1 MTNKKFKLTAAA
13 VALAACAAAQP
24 VSASAADELPDAFPE
39 QDAVVQPKKA
49 PAADTAEINDTVS
62 PSAADAA
69 QDTTPGDDSDP
80 AEEPQPALPVLGP
93 KDTVAYPPAETV
105 QNPDG
110 SVTETAQG
118 TVTDGETGKDKG
130 TADKT
135 ETRTDESSTTY
146 DPAGTVVDKTTTK
159 NPDGSVTETTTT
171 VSQGTTTTT
180 TTVEGS
186 ASSSTSKTETT
197 PKDELDADEELKDI
211 TVDWSTGKGAD
222 VGGGYTV
229 TDASDVS
236 EDGNSRQLT
245 LTKVTHET
253 GSMEGQD
260 IAKLIDAGYVDNGD
274 GTYTLTKTITDANGR
289 QQQTT
294 VTVDSSTAS
303 RTVTTTLIVKVE
315 KSTQHG
321 HEDVKQDYTYPPETT
336 LTDPAGNSYTLSIAD
351 LLADPDAQRSEDG
364 KTITV
369 QKGSKTYTLTLG
381 DETTAGQAELSNQDL
396 AALMGGEEKGYT
408 VGKDGALYLTKD
420 GETCKLDA
428 DQTALLRKQMK
439 VHVKVENDKGTL
451 GSQQLANGSQTPEQA
466 AAAAKQAALE
476 KALTAAAAKASGAE
490 NVSFADF
497 TRNEDGSY
505 TYTHD
510 RKTYTFAVTVSG
522 ETSETY
528 QVTETASE
536 TNNGESGTH
545 TVTGSATAG
554 GAVIAWSSESGKP
567 YFQLDGSTAAS
578 PLTDKLDAPEGA
590 SDIKT
595 DAEGRVT
602 EYTRTVDG
610 KTKVYRFHYD
620 SSASLTDDEKRDYA
634 LKQLAA
640 EKGMTVE
647 QLVAAGYTVTDTSF
661 TGLTRIAWD
670 VFDKA
675 DSTEAPGTVQQ
686 GDSWTITPAGE
697 GDDATYTIVKNDHT
711 YTGLKKD
718 GDTYTSEVTDASG
731 KTVKTTITLKNKNE
745 LTDKQILALLAD
757 KTAGASDLAVTRKD
771 GKVTATYTKGQTI
784 YTIDCTDLLE
794 QTLSVETRESWSL
807 SETRTEDEKDDAYQK
822 LWDQIDAIRQSLKPN
837 QVLKVGDM
845 EITSTST
852 KEDIIKKITTA
863 VSLNNMN
870 EDQLAKILKEQE
882 KLAQDPNKKVWVNED
897 TVGTQYEAMYH
908 ELRKNY
914 YTGGTND
921 DLKHLELIT
930 DSTLHLLP
938 DEGGS
943 SKTTDCLI
951 IRNGLQLE
959 WNYNVDDLLNKP
971 ASNQKAGLAK
981 NIGFDK
987 TDGIQGFYEY
997 ARTENQEYNNNPTK
1011 SAFYKLTGT
1020 VVYDALT
1027 NADGT
1032 VQHYATYGEAV
1043 AAYKAAMEAQGK
1055 KVTDADIQRQVV
1067 RLSDQSW
1074 YDANKGTPETVWYQV
1089 YLNNSKL
1096 SAYGYMD
1103 VSSNKCA
1110 NATKA
1115 RWNHSNSWYGGYD
1128 LKISDLVQVES
1139 GEVVGQNES
1148 TIKTY
1153 VAPLTVI
1160 TKEDDAVGTSMSAR
1174 TASTAAYSGSGW
1186 QQRGSYTAGFQQTT
1200 TETTTETGTGT
1211 YDTVKPWQQTTAETD
1226 ATAEKLDGKITYTY
1240 RSEKDPVV
1248 TLDGDK
1254 TVQTDTKA
1262 SVRYTYGCV
1271 STTDAAPL
1279 VTTTTQ
1285 TKPGTPEQTPAD
1297 SLPAETPADTVVPP
1311 AETPTVTPA
1320 APAASTLPQTGVNRL
1335 AVLFSA
1341 LSGSLLLGLGAA
1353 LNRRKENR

>member
-24 VSASAADELPDAFPE
+24 VSAAAADELPDAFPE
-39 QDAVVQPKKA
+39 QDAVVQPEKA

-146 DPAGTVVDKTTTK
+146 DPAGTVVDKTTTE

-186 ASSSTSKTETT
+186 VSSSTSKTETT

-211 TVDWSTGKGAD
+211 TVDWSTGKGAK
-222 VGGGYTV
+222 VGGDYTV
-229 TDASDVS
+229 TDESELS

-253 GSMEGQD
+253 GSMAGQD

-303 RTVTTTLIVKVE
+303 RTVTTTLIIKVE

-336 LTDPAGNSYTLSIAD
+336 LTDGAGNSYTLHIAE

-369 QKGSKTYTLTLG
+369 KKGSKTYTLTLG

-428 DQTALLRKQMK
+428 DQTALLRKQMN

-451 GSQQLANGSQTPEQA
+451 GSQQLADGSQTPEQA

-476 KALTAAAAKASGAE
+476 NALTAAAAKASGVKT
-490 NVSFADF
+490 VSFSELTLNA
-497 TRNEDGSY
+497 TGSY

-510 RKTYTFAVTVSG
+510 GKTYTFAVTVSG

-554 GAVIAWSSESGKP
+554 GAVIAWRSESGKP

-578 PLTDKLDAPEGA
+578 PLTEALGAPSDAT
-590 SDIKT
+590 DIKT

-675 DSTEAPGTVQQ
+675 DSTETPGTVQQ
-686 GDSWTITPAGE
+686 GSSWTITPAGE
-697 GDDATYTIVKNDHT
+697 GDDATYTIVKNGHT

-731 KTVKTTITLKNKNE
+731 KTTKTTITLKNKND

-771 GKVTATYTKGQTI
+771 GKVTATYTKDQTI

-807 SETRTEDEKDDAYQK
+807 SETRTEDDKDDAYDE
-822 LWDQIDAIRQSLKPN
+822 LWKQIDAIRQKLQPN
-837 QVLKVGDM
+837 QTLKVGDV
-845 EITSTST
+845 EITSKST
-852 KEDIIKKITTA
+852 KTDIIQKITTA

-870 EDQLAKILKEQE
+870 KDQLAKILKEQE
-882 KLAQDPNKKVWVNED
+882 ALAKTQMATGNVYNDP
-897 TVGTQYEAMYH
+897 H
-908 ELRKNY
+908 KNY
-914 YTGGTND
+914 YTGESGDTIR
-921 DLKHLELIT
+921 HLELVI
-930 DSTLHLLP
+930 DSSLHLLP
-938 DEGGS
+938 NESGKS
-943 SKTTDCLI
+943 ETTDCVI
-951 IRNGLQLE
+951 IGDGLHLE
-959 WNYNVDDLLNKP
+959 WNYDADDLVKDGKYTQEALLE
-971 ASNQKAGLAK
+971 GE
-981 NIGFDK
+981 IGHDYS
-987 TDGIQGFYEY
+987 GGNALFYEY
-997 ARTENQEYNNNPTK
+997 VRKNNSNFDWKNSNNNPTR
-1011 SAFYKLTGT
+1011 SAFYKVTGT
-1020 VVYDALT
+1020 VVYDAVPDESGSVRKFT
-1027 NADGT
+1027 NKDDAIN
-1032 VQHYATYGEAV
+1032 
-1043 AAYKAAMEAQGK
+1043 AYKAAMTAMGK
-1055 KVTDADIQRQVV
+1055 DATPEDIERQVV
-1067 RLSDQSW
+1067 EFHDASW
-1074 YDANKGTPETVWYQV
+1074 DTGKYNQRQTWYQV
-1089 YLNNSKL
+1089 YTNSSNL
-1096 SAYGYMD
+1096 SAYGYLD
-1103 VSSNKCA
+1103 LKSNACA
-1110 NATKA
+1110 NSTYYY
-1115 RWNHSNSWYGGYD
+1115 SNRNWWFGGYD

-1160 TKEDDAVGTSMSAR
+1160 TNEDAAVGTSMSAR
-1174 TASTAAYSGSGW
+1174 TASTADYSGSGW
-1186 QQRGSYTAGFQQTT
+1186 QQQGSYSAGFQQTT
-1200 TETTTETGTGT
+1200 TATTTATGTGT

-1254 TVQTDTKA
+1254 TVQTDTEA

>member
-24 VSASAADELPDAFPE
+24 VSASAATETPELVPE
-39 QDAVVQPKKA
+39 NDAVVQPEEKETTA
-49 PAADTAEINDTVS
+49 PAKK
-62 PSAADAA
+62 AADA
-69 QDTTPGDDSDP
+69 DP
-80 AEEPQPALPVLGP
+80 AVEKSGTTEVAQTPLPVLGP
-93 KDTVAYPPAETV
+93 KDTIAYPPAETV

-110 SVTETAQG
+110 STTETTEG
-118 TVTDGETGKDKG
+118 PVTDGETGKDKG

-146 DPAGTVVDKTTTK
+146 DPAGTVVDKTTTE

-211 TVDWSTGKGAD
+211 TVDWSTGKGAE
-222 VGGGYTV
+222 VGGNYIV
-229 TDASDVS
+229 TDESELS

-253 GSMEGQD
+253 GSMAGQD

-336 LTDPAGNSYTLSIAD
+336 LTDGAGNSYTLSIAD
-351 LLADPDAQRSEDG
+351 LLADPAAQRSEDG

-369 QKGSKTYTLTLG
+369 KKGSKTYTLTLG

-476 KALTAAAAKASGAE
+476 NALTAAAAKASGVE
-490 NVSFADF
+490 TVSFSELTLNA
-497 TRNEDGSY
+497 NGSY

-510 RKTYTFAVTVSG
+510 GKTYTFAVTVSG

-554 GAVIAWSSESGKP
+554 GATIAWRKDGKP

-578 PLTDKLDAPEGA
+578 PLTDKLGAPSDAT
-590 SDIKT
+590 DIKT

-602 EYTRTVDG
+602 EYTLTVDG

-620 SSASLTDDEKRDYA
+620 SSASLTEPEKKDYA

-686 GDSWTITPAGE
+686 GDNWSVTADGE
-697 GDDATYTIVKNDHT
+697 GDDATYTIVKNGHT

-718 GDTYTSEVTDASG
+718 GDTYTSEVTDADG
-731 KTVKTTITLKNKNE
+731 KTVKTTITLTSKND
-745 LTDKQILALLAD
+745 LTDKQILALLAE
-757 KTAGASDLAVTRKD
+757 KTADATDLAVTRKD
-771 GKVTATYTKGQTI
+771 GKVTATYTKDHTI
-784 YTIDCTDLLE
+784 YTIDCTGLLE
-794 QTLSVETRESWSL
+794 QTLSVETRENWSL
-807 SETRTEDEKDDAYQK
+807 SETRTEDKKDDAYDE
-822 LWDQIDAIRQSLKPN
+822 LWKQIDAIRQKLQPN
-837 QVLKVGDM
+837 QTLKVGDV
-845 EITSTST
+845 EITSKST
-852 KEDIIKKITTA
+852 KEDIIQKITTA

-870 EDQLAKILKEQE
+870 KDQLAKILKEQE
-882 KLAQDPNKKVWVNED
+882 RLAKDPNNQVWVNED
-897 TVGTQYEAMYH
+897 TKGTPDESLYYEK
-908 ELRKNY
+908 RNNY
-914 YTGGTND
+914 YSGKSND
-921 DLKHLELIT
+921 TIQHLELVT

-938 DEGGS
+938 DKDGVRQS
-943 SKTTDCLI
+943 SDCLI
-951 IRNGLQLE
+951 IRDGLHLE
-959 WNYNVDDLLNKP
+959 WNYNVDDLLKKP
-971 ASNQKAGLAK
+971 ASNKEAGLAK
-981 NIGFDK
+981 NIGYDK
-987 TDGIQGFYEY
+987 TGGIQGFYEY
-997 ARTENQEYNNNPTK
+997 ARTEGVAYNNQPTK

-1032 VQHYATYGEAV
+1032 VQHYTIYNEAV

-1067 RLSDQSW
+1067 RLSDKSW
-1074 YDANKGTPETVWYQV
+1074 YDGTGTVWYQV
-1089 YLNNSKL
+1089 YTNSSKL

-1110 NATKA
+1110 NATKD
-1115 RWNHSNSWYGGYD
+1115 RSSHTSNWVGGYD

-1160 TKEDDAVGTSMSAR
+1160 TKEDAAVGTSMSAR
-1174 TASTAAYSGSGW
+1174 TASTAALSGSGW
-1186 QQRGSYTAGFQQTT
+1186 QQQGSYSAGFRQTT
-1200 TETTTETGTGT
+1200 TETTPATGTGT

-1226 ATAEKLDGKITYTY
+1226 ETAEKLDGDVTYTY

-1262 SVRYTYGCV
+1262 SVTYTYGCV

-1311 AETPTVTPA
+1311 AETPAVTPA

-1341 LSGSLLLGLGAA
+1341 LSGSVLLGLGAV

>member
-93 KDTVAYPPAETV
+93 KDTIAYPPAETV

-110 SVTETAQG
+110 STTETTEG
-118 TVTDGETGKDKG
+118 PVTDGETGKDKG

-146 DPAGTVVDKTTTK
+146 DPAGTVVDKTTTE

-211 TVDWSTGKGAD
+211 TVDWSTGKGAE
-222 VGGGYTV
+222 VGGNYIV
-229 TDASDVS
+229 TGESELS

-260 IAKLIDAGYVDNGD
+260 IAKLIDAGYVGNGD

-321 HEDVKQDYTYPPETT
+321 REDVKQDYTYPPETT
-336 LTDPAGNSYTLSIAD
+336 LTDGAGNSYTLSIAD
-351 LLADPDAQRSEDG
+351 LLADPAAQRSEDG

-451 GSQQLANGSQTPEQA
+451 GSQQLADGSQTPEQA

-476 KALTAAAAKASGAE
+476 NALTAAAAKASGVE
-490 NVSFADF
+490 TVSFSELTLNA
-497 TRNEDGSY
+497 NGSY

-510 RKTYTFAVTVSG
+510 GKTYTFAVTVSG

-554 GAVIAWSSESGKP
+554 GAVIAWRSESGKP

-578 PLTDKLDAPEGA
+578 PLTDKLGAPSDAT
-590 SDIKT
+590 DIKT

-634 LKQLAA
+634 LKKLAA
-640 EKGMTVE
+640 EKDMTVE

-675 DSTEAPGTVQQ
+675 DSTETPGTVQQ
-686 GDSWTITPAGE
+686 GSSWTITPAGE
-697 GDDATYTIVKNDHT
+697 GDDATYTIVKNGQT

-731 KTVKTTITLKNKNE
+731 KTTKTTITLKNKND

-784 YTIDCTDLLE
+784 YTIDCTGLLE

-807 SETRTEDEKDDAYQK
+807 SETRTEDDKDDAYDE
-822 LWDQIDAIRQSLKPN
+822 LWKQIDTIRKSLKPN
-837 QVLKVGDM
+837 QTLKVGDM
-845 EITSTST
+845 EITSKST
-852 KEDIIKKITTA
+852 KTDIIQKITTA

-870 EDQLAKILKEQE
+870 KDQLAKILKEQE
-882 KLAQDPNKKVWVNED
+882 ALAQDPNKKVWVNED
-897 TVGTQYEAMYH
+897 TKGTKDESLYYEQ
-908 ELRKNY
+908 RKNY
-914 YTGGTND
+914 YSGTSGD
-921 DLKHLELIT
+921 DLRHLDLVT
-930 DSTLHLLP
+930 DSTLCLLP
-938 DEGGS
+938 DKDGTR
-943 SKTTDCLI
+943 KPTDCLI
-951 IRNGLQLE
+951 IRDGLHLE
-959 WNYNVDDLLNKP
+959 WNYDADKLLNNPK
-971 ASNQKAGLAK
+971 SNQEARLTK
-981 NIGFDK
+981 NIGYDSEAK
-987 TDGIQGFYEY
+987 HYEY
-997 ARTENQEYNNNPTK
+997 TRIDGSIRDNNNPTK

-1027 NADGT
+1027 DTDGA
-1032 VQHYATYGEAV
+1032 VKRYPSYDAAV

-1055 KVTDADIQRQVV
+1055 EVTDADIQRQVV
-1067 RLSDQSW
+1067 RLSDKCW
-1074 YDANKGTPETVWYQV
+1074 YDSGTKNVWYQV
-1089 YLNNSKL
+1089 YTNSSTL

-1103 VSSNKCA
+1103 VSSNDCI
-1110 NATKA
+1110 NVTKD
-1115 RWNHSNSWYGGYD
+1115 RSNHTSNWYGGYD

-1174 TASTAAYSGSGW
+1174 TASTAAHSGSGW
-1186 QQRGSYTAGFQQTT
+1186 QQQGSYRAGFRQTA
-1200 TETTTETGTGT
+1200 TETTTATGTGT

-1226 ATAEKLDGKITYTY
+1226 ATAEKLDGDVTYTY

-1311 AETPTVTPA
+1311 AEAPAVTPA

>member
-93 KDTVAYPPAETV
+93 KDTIAYPPAETV

-110 SVTETAQG
+110 STTETTEG
-118 TVTDGETGKDKG
+118 PVTDGETGKDKG

-146 DPAGTVVDKTTTK
+146 DPAGTVVDKTTTE

-211 TVDWSTGKGAD
+211 TVDWSTGKGAE
-222 VGGGYTV
+222 VGGNYIV
-229 TDASDVS
+229 TGESELS

-303 RTVTTTLIVKVE
+303 RTVTTTLIIKVE

-321 HEDVKQDYTYPPETT
+321 HEDVKQDYTYPSETT
-336 LTDPAGNSYTLSIAD
+336 ATDGAGNSYTLSIAD

-451 GSQQLANGSQTPEQA
+451 GSQQLANGSQTPQQA

-476 KALTAAAAKASGAE
+476 NALTAAAAKASGVE
-490 NVSFADF
+490 TVSFSELTLNA
-497 TRNEDGSY
+497 NGSY

-510 RKTYTFAVTVSG
+510 GKTYTFAVTVSG

-528 QVTETASE
+528 QVTEKANDANS
-536 TNNGESGTH
+536 GESGTH

-554 GAVIAWSSESGKP
+554 GATIAWRKDGKP
-567 YFQLDGSTAAS
+567 YFQLDGSTADS
-578 PLTDKLDAPEGA
+578 PLTDGLGAPEGA

-620 SSASLTDDEKRDYA
+620 SASLTDDEKRDYA

-675 DSTEAPGTVQQ
+675 DSTETPGTVQQ
-686 GDSWTITPAGE
+686 GSSWTITPAGE
-697 GDDATYTIVKNDHT
+697 GDDATYTIVKNGQT

-731 KTVKTTITLKNKNE
+731 KTTKTTITLKNKND

-807 SETRTEDEKDDAYQK
+807 SETRTEDEKDDAYDE
-822 LWDQIDAIRQSLKPN
+822 LWKQIDAIRQSLKPN

-897 TVGTQYEAMYH
+897 TKGTKDESLYYEQ
-908 ELRKNY
+908 RKNY
-914 YTGGTND
+914 YSGTSGD
-921 DLKHLELIT
+921 DLRHLDLVT
-930 DSTLHLLP
+930 DSTLCLLP
-938 DEGGS
+938 DKDGVRQS
-943 SKTTDCLI
+943 SDCLI
-951 IRNGLQLE
+951 IRDGLHLE
-959 WNYNVDDLLNKP
+959 WNYDADKLLNNPK
-971 ASNQKAGLAK
+971 SNQEARLTK
-981 NIGFDK
+981 NIGYDSEAK
-987 TDGIQGFYEY
+987 HYEY
-997 ARTENQEYNNNPTK
+997 TRIDGSIRDNNNPTK

-1027 NADGT
+1027 DTDGA
-1032 VQHYATYGEAV
+1032 VKRYPSYDAAV

-1055 KVTDADIQRQVV
+1055 EVTDADIQRQVV
-1067 RLSDQSW
+1067 RLSDKCW
-1074 YDANKGTPETVWYQV
+1074 YDSGTKNVWYQV
-1089 YLNNSKL
+1089 YTNSSTL

-1103 VSSNKCA
+1103 VSSNDCI
-1110 NATKA
+1110 NVTKD
-1115 RWNHSNSWYGGYD
+1115 RSSHTSNWYGGYD

-1174 TASTAAYSGSGW
+1174 TASTAAHSGSGW
-1186 QQRGSYTAGFQQTT
+1186 QQQGSYSAGFRQTT
-1200 TETTTETGTGT
+1200 TGTTTKTGTAA
-1211 YDTVKPWQQTTAETD
+1211 YDTVTPWQQTTAETD
-1226 ATAEKLDGKITYTY
+1226 ETAEKLDGKITYTY

-1285 TKPGTPEQTPAD
+1285 TTPGTPEQTPAD

-1311 AETPTVTPA
+1311 AETPAVAPA

-1341 LSGSLLLGLGAA
+1341 LSGSVLLGLGAV
-1353 LNRRKENR
+1353 LNRRKEDR

>member
-93 KDTVAYPPAETV
+93 KDTIAYPPAETV

-110 SVTETAQG
+110 STTETTEG
-118 TVTDGETGKDKG
+118 PVTDGETGKDKG

-146 DPAGTVVDKTTTK
+146 DPAGTVVDKTTTE

-222 VGGGYTV
+222 VGGNYIV
-229 TDASDVS
+229 TGESELS

-321 HEDVKQDYTYPPETT
+321 REDVKQDYTYPPETT
-336 LTDPAGNSYTLSIAD
+336 LTDGAGNTYTLHIAE
-351 LLADPDAQRSEDG
+351 LLADPAAQRSEDG

-439 VHVKVENDKGTL
+439 VHVKVENDKGTF

-476 KALTAAAAKASGAE
+476 NALTAAAAKASGVE
-490 NVSFADF
+490 TVSFSELTLNA
-497 TRNEDGSY
+497 NGSY

-510 RKTYTFAVTVSG
+510 GKTYTFAVTVSG

-554 GAVIAWSSESGKP
+554 GAVIAWSESGKP

-578 PLTDKLDAPEGA
+578 PLTEALGAPSDAT
-590 SDIKT
+590 DIKT

-675 DSTEAPGTVQQ
+675 DSTETPGTVQQ
-686 GDSWTITPAGE
+686 GSSWTITPAGE
-697 GDDATYTIVKNDHT
+697 GDDATYTIVKNGQT

-731 KTVKTTITLKNKNE
+731 KTTKTTITLKNKND

-784 YTIDCTDLLE
+784 YTIDCTGLLE

-845 EITSTST
+845 EITSKST
-852 KEDIIKKITTA
+852 KTDIIQKITTA

-897 TVGTQYEAMYH
+897 TKGTKDESLYYEQ
-908 ELRKNY
+908 RKNY
-914 YTGGTND
+914 YSGTSGD
-921 DLKHLELIT
+921 DLRHLDLVT
-930 DSTLHLLP
+930 DSTLCLLP
-938 DEGGS
+938 DKDGVRQS
-943 SKTTDCLI
+943 SDCLI
-951 IRNGLQLE
+951 IRDGLHLE
-959 WNYNVDDLLNKP
+959 WNYDADKLLNEPK
-971 ASNQKAGLAK
+971 SNQEARLTK
-981 NIGFDK
+981 NIGYDSEAK
-987 TDGIQGFYEY
+987 HYEY
-997 ARTENQEYNNNPTK
+997 TRIDGSIRDNNNPTK

-1027 NADGT
+1027 DTDGA
-1032 VQHYATYGEAV
+1032 VKRYPSYDAAV

-1055 KVTDADIQRQVV
+1055 EVTDADIQRQVV
-1067 RLSDQSW
+1067 RLSDKCW
-1074 YDANKGTPETVWYQV
+1074 YDSGTKNVWYQV
-1089 YLNNSKL
+1089 YTNSSTL

-1103 VSSNKCA
+1103 VSSNDCI
-1110 NATKA
+1110 NVTKD
-1115 RWNHSNSWYGGYD
+1115 RSNHTSNWYGGYD

-1174 TASTAAYSGSGW
+1174 TASTAAHSGSGW
-1186 QQRGSYTAGFQQTT
+1186 QQQGSYSAGFRQTT
-1200 TETTTETGTGT
+1200 TGTTTKTGTAA
-1211 YDTVKPWQQTTAETD
+1211 YDTVTPWQQTTAETD

-1311 AETPTVTPA
+1311 AETPAVAPA

>member
-110 SVTETAQG
+110 STTETTEG
-118 TVTDGETGKDKG
+118 PVTDGETGKDKG

-146 DPAGTVVDKTTTK
+146 DPAGTVVDKTTTE

-211 TVDWSTGKGAD
+211 TVDWSTGKGAE
-222 VGGGYTV
+222 VGGNYIV
-229 TDASDVS
+229 TGESELS

-253 GSMEGQD
+253 GSMAGQD

-321 HEDVKQDYTYPPETT
+321 REDVKQDYTYPPETT
-336 LTDPAGNSYTLSIAD
+336 LTDGAGNTYTLHIAE
-351 LLADPDAQRSEDG
+351 LLADPAAQRSEDG

-369 QKGSKTYTLTLG
+369 QKGRKTYTLTLG

-476 KALTAAAAKASGAE
+476 NALTAAAAKASGVE
-490 NVSFADF
+490 TVSFSELTLNA
-497 TRNEDGSY
+497 NGSY

-510 RKTYTFAVTVSG
+510 DKTYTFAVTVSG

-554 GAVIAWSSESGKP
+554 GATIAWRGEDGKP

-578 PLTDKLDAPEGA
+578 PLTDKLGAPEGA
-590 SDIKT
+590 TDIKT

-675 DSTEAPGTVQQ
+675 DSTEAPGAVQQ
-686 GDSWTITPAGE
+686 GDSWSVIADGE
-697 GDDATYTIVKNDHT
+697 GDDATYTIVKNGHT

-718 GDTYTSEVTDASG
+718 GDTYTSEVTDADG
-731 KTVKTTITLKNKNE
+731 KTVKTTITLKNKND

-757 KTAGASDLAVTRKD
+757 KTADATDLAVTRKD
-771 GKVTATYTKGQTI
+771 GKVTVTYTKGQTI
-784 YTIDCTDLLE
+784 YTIDCTGLLE
-794 QTLSVETRESWSL
+794 QTLSVETRENYTI

-1174 TASTAAYSGSGW
+1174 TASTAAHSGSGW
-1186 QQRGSYTAGFQQTT
+1186 QQQGSYSAGFRQTT
-1200 TETTTETGTGT
+1200 TGTTTKTGTAA
-1211 YDTVKPWQQTTAETD
+1211 YDTVTPWQQTTAETD
-1226 ATAEKLDGKITYTY
+1226 ATAEKLDG
-1240 RSEKDPVV
+1240 D
-1248 TLDGDK
+1248 
-1254 TVQTDTKA
+1254 
-1262 SVRYTYGCV
+1262 
-1271 STTDAAPL
+1271 
-1279 VTTTTQ
+1279 
-1285 TKPGTPEQTPAD
+1285 
-1297 SLPAETPADTVVPP
+1297 
-1311 AETPTVTPA
+1311 VTPA

>member
-24 VSASAADELPDAFPE
+24 VSASAAAETPELVPE
-39 QDAVVQPKKA
+39 NDAVVQPEEKETTA
-49 PAADTAEINDTVS
+49 PAKK
-62 PSAADAA
+62 AADA
-69 QDTTPGDDSDP
+69 DP
-80 AEEPQPALPVLGP
+80 AVEKSGTTEVAQTPLPVLGP

-146 DPAGTVVDKTTTK
+146 DPAGTVVDKTTTE

-229 TDASDVS
+229 TGESELS

-253 GSMEGQD
+253 GSMAGQD

-321 HEDVKQDYTYPPETT
+321 REDVKQDYTYPPETT
-336 LTDPAGNSYTLSIAD
+336 LTDGAGNSYTLSIAD

-369 QKGSKTYTLTLG
+369 QKGRKTYTLTLG

-408 VGKDGALYLTKD
+408 VGKDGAIYLTKD

-451 GSQQLANGSQTPEQA
+451 GSQQLANGSQTPQQA

-476 KALTAAAAKASGAE
+476 NALTAAAAKASGVE
-490 NVSFADF
+490 TVSFSELTLNA
-497 TRNEDGSY
+497 NGSY

-510 RKTYTFAVTVSG
+510 GKTYTFAVTVSG

-554 GAVIAWSSESGKP
+554 GAVIAWRSESGKP
-567 YFQLDGSTAAS
+567 YFQLDGNTAAS
-578 PLTDKLDAPEGA
+578 PLTEALGAPSDAT
-590 SDIKT
+590 DIKT

-602 EYTRTVDG
+602 EYTLTVGG

-620 SSASLTDDEKRDYA
+620 SASLTDDEKRDYA

-675 DSTEAPGTVQQ
+675 DSTETPGTVQQ
-686 GDSWTITPAGE
+686 GSSWTITPAGE
-697 GDDATYTIVKNDHT
+697 GDDATYTIVKNGQT

-731 KTVKTTITLKNKNE
+731 KTTKTTITLKNKND

-822 LWDQIDAIRQSLKPN
+822 LWDQIDAIRQSLKTN

-845 EITSTST
+845 EITSKST
-852 KEDIIKKITTA
+852 KTDIIQKITTA

-870 EDQLAKILKEQE
+870 KDQLAKILKEQE

-897 TVGTQYEAMYH
+897 TKGTKDESLYYEQ
-908 ELRKNY
+908 RKNY
-914 YTGGTND
+914 YSGTSGD
-921 DLKHLELIT
+921 DLRHLDLVT
-930 DSTLHLLP
+930 DSTLCLLP
-938 DEGGS
+938 DKDGTR
-943 SKTTDCLI
+943 KPTDCLI
-951 IRNGLQLE
+951 IRDGLHLE
-959 WNYNVDDLLNKP
+959 WNYDADKLLNNPK
-971 ASNQKAGLAK
+971 SNQEARLTK
-981 NIGFDK
+981 NIGYDSEAK
-987 TDGIQGFYEY
+987 HYEY
-997 ARTENQEYNNNPTK
+997 TRIDGSIRDNNNPTK

-1027 NADGT
+1027 DTDGA
-1032 VQHYATYGEAV
+1032 VKRYPSYDAAV

-1055 KVTDADIQRQVV
+1055 EVTDADIQRQVV
-1067 RLSDQSW
+1067 RLSDKCW
-1074 YDANKGTPETVWYQV
+1074 YDSGTKNVWYQV
-1089 YLNNSKL
+1089 YTNSSTL

-1103 VSSNKCA
+1103 VSSNDCI
-1110 NATKA
+1110 NVTKD
-1115 RWNHSNSWYGGYD
+1115 RSNHTSNWYGGYD

-1174 TASTAAYSGSGW
+1174 TASTAAHSGSGW
-1186 QQRGSYTAGFQQTT
+1186 QQQGSYSAGFRQTT
-1200 TETTTETGTGT
+1200 TGTTTKTGTAA
-1211 YDTVKPWQQTTAETD
+1211 YDTVTPWQQTTAETD

-1311 AETPTVTPA
+1311 AETPAVTPA

-1341 LSGSLLLGLGAA
+1341 LSGSVLLGLGAV
-1353 LNRRKENR
+1353 LNRRKEDR

>member
-146 DPAGTVVDKTTTK
+146 DPAGTVVDKTTTE

-211 TVDWSTGKGAD
+211 TVDWSTGKGAE
-222 VGGGYTV
+222 VGGNYIV
-229 TDASDVS
+229 TGESELS

-321 HEDVKQDYTYPPETT
+321 REDVKQDYTYPPETT
-336 LTDPAGNSYTLSIAD
+336 LTDGAGNSYTLHIAE

-408 VGKDGALYLTKD
+408 VGKDGAIYLTKD

-451 GSQQLANGSQTPEQA
+451 GSQQLADGSQTPEQA

-476 KALTAAAAKASGAE
+476 NALTAAAAKASGVE
-490 NVSFADF
+490 TVSFSELTLNA
-497 TRNEDGSY
+497 NGSY

-510 RKTYTFAVTVSG
+510 GKTYTFAVTVSG

-554 GAVIAWSSESGKP
+554 GAVIAWRSESGKP
-567 YFQLDGSTAAS
+567 YFQLDGNTAAS
-578 PLTDKLDAPEGA
+578 PLTEALGAPSDAT
-590 SDIKT
+590 DIKT

-602 EYTRTVDG
+602 EYTLTVGG

-620 SSASLTDDEKRDYA
+620 SASLTDDEKRDYA

-675 DSTEAPGTVQQ
+675 DSTETPGTVQQ
-686 GDSWTITPAGE
+686 GSSWTITPAGE
-697 GDDATYTIVKNDHT
+697 GDDATYTIVKNGQT

-731 KTVKTTITLKNKNE
+731 KTTKTTITLKNKND

-757 KTAGASDLAVTRKD
+757 KTACASDLAVTRKD

-807 SETRTEDEKDDAYQK
+807 SETRTEDDKDDAYDE
-822 LWDQIDAIRQSLKPN
+822 LWKQIDTIRQTLQPN
-837 QVLKVGDM
+837 HQTLKVGDV

-897 TVGTQYEAMYH
+897 TKGTKDESLYYEQ
-908 ELRKNY
+908 RKNY
-914 YTGGTND
+914 YSGTSGD
-921 DLKHLELIT
+921 DLRHLDLVT
-930 DSTLHLLP
+930 DSTLCLLP
-938 DEGGS
+938 DKDGVRQS
-943 SKTTDCLI
+943 SDCLI
-951 IRNGLQLE
+951 IRDGLHLE
-959 WNYNVDDLLNKP
+959 WNYDADKLLNNPK
-971 ASNQKAGLAK
+971 SNQEARLTK
-981 NIGFDK
+981 NIGYDSEAK
-987 TDGIQGFYEY
+987 HYEY
-997 ARTENQEYNNNPTK
+997 TRIDGSIRDNNNPTK

-1027 NADGT
+1027 DTDGA
-1032 VQHYATYGEAV
+1032 VKRYPSYDAAV

-1055 KVTDADIQRQVV
+1055 EVTDADIQRQVV
-1067 RLSDQSW
+1067 RLSDKCW
-1074 YDANKGTPETVWYQV
+1074 YDSGTKNVWYQV
-1089 YLNNSKL
+1089 YTNSSTL

-1103 VSSNKCA
+1103 VSSNDCI
-1110 NATKA
+1110 NVTKD
-1115 RWNHSNSWYGGYD
+1115 RSSHTSNWYGGYD

-1174 TASTAAYSGSGW
+1174 TASTAAHSGSGW
-1186 QQRGSYTAGFQQTT
+1186 QQQGSYSAGFRQTT
-1200 TETTTETGTGT
+1200 TDTTTKTGTAA
-1211 YDTVKPWQQTTAETD
+1211 YKTVTPWQQTTAETD
-1226 ATAEKLDGKITYTY
+1226 ETAEKLDGDVTYTY

-1285 TKPGTPEQTPAD
+1285 TTPGTPEQTPAD

-1311 AETPTVTPA
+1311 AEAPVVAPA

-1341 LSGSLLLGLGAA
+1341 LSGSILLGLGAV

>member
-93 KDTVAYPPAETV
+93 KDTIAYPPAETV

-110 SVTETAQG
+110 STTETTEG
-118 TVTDGETGKDKG
+118 PVTDGETGKDKG

-146 DPAGTVVDKTTTK
+146 DPAGTVVDKTTTE

-211 TVDWSTGKGAD
+211 TVDWSTGKGAE
-222 VGGGYTV
+222 VGGNYIV
-229 TDASDVS
+229 TGESELS

-321 HEDVKQDYTYPPETT
+321 REDVKQDYTYPPETT
-336 LTDPAGNSYTLSIAD
+336 LTDGAGNTYTLHIAE
-351 LLADPDAQRSEDG
+351 LLADPAAQRSEDG

-451 GSQQLANGSQTPEQA
+451 GSQQLANGSQTPQQA

-476 KALTAAAAKASGAE
+476 NALTAAAAKASGVE
-490 NVSFADF
+490 TVSFSELTLNA
-497 TRNEDGSY
+497 NGSY

-510 RKTYTFAVTVSG
+510 GKTYTFAVTVSG

-554 GAVIAWSSESGKP
+554 SAVIAWRSESGKP

-578 PLTDKLDAPEGA
+578 PLTDALGAPSDAT
-590 SDIKT
+590 DIKT

-602 EYTRTVDG
+602 EYTLTVGG

-620 SSASLTDDEKRDYA
+620 SASLTDDEKRDYA

-675 DSTEAPGTVQQ
+675 DSTETPGTVQQ
-686 GDSWTITPAGE
+686 GSSWTITPAGE
-697 GDDATYTIVKNDHT
+697 GDDATYTIVKNGQT

-731 KTVKTTITLKNKNE
+731 KTTKTTITLKNKND

-807 SETRTEDEKDDAYQK
+807 SETRTEDDKDDAYDE
-822 LWDQIDAIRQSLKPN
+822 LWKQIDTIRKSLKPS
-837 QVLKVGDM
+837 QTLKVGDM
-845 EITSTST
+845 EITSKST
-852 KEDIIKKITTA
+852 KTDIIQKITTA

-870 EDQLAKILKEQE
+870 KDQLAKILKEQE

-897 TVGTQYEAMYH
+897 TKGTKDESLYYEQ
-908 ELRKNY
+908 RKNY
-914 YTGGTND
+914 YSGTSGD
-921 DLKHLELIT
+921 DLRHLDLVT
-930 DSTLHLLP
+930 DSTLCLLP
-938 DEGGS
+938 DKDGTR
-943 SKTTDCLI
+943 KPTDCLI
-951 IRNGLQLE
+951 IRDGLHLE
-959 WNYNVDDLLNKP
+959 WNYDADKLLNEPK
-971 ASNQKAGLAK
+971 SNQEARLTT
-981 NIGFDK
+981 NIGYDSEGK
-987 TDGIQGFYEY
+987 HYEY
-997 ARTENQEYNNNPTK
+997 TRADGSIRDNNNPTK

-1032 VQHYATYGEAV
+1032 VQHYATYDEAV

-1055 KVTDADIQRQVV
+1055 EVTDADIQRQVV
-1067 RLSDQSW
+1067 RLSDKCW
-1074 YDANKGTPETVWYQV
+1074 YDSGTKNVWYQV
-1089 YLNNSKL
+1089 YTNSSTL

-1103 VSSNKCA
+1103 VSSNDCI
-1110 NATKA
+1110 NVTKD
-1115 RWNHSNSWYGGYD
+1115 RSNHTSNWYGGYD

-1174 TASTAAYSGSGW
+1174 TASTAAHSGSGW
-1186 QQRGSYTAGFQQTT
+1186 QQQGSYRAGFRQTA
-1200 TETTTETGTGT
+1200 TETTTATGTGT

-1285 TKPGTPEQTPAD
+1285 TTPGTPEQTPAD

-1311 AETPTVTPA
+1311 AEAPAVTPA

-1341 LSGSLLLGLGAA
+1341 LSGSVLLGLGAV
-1353 LNRRKENR
+1353 LNRRKEDR

>member
-1 MTNKKFKLTAAA
+1 MTNKKFKLAAAA

-24 VSASAADELPDAFPE
+24 MSASAAAETPELVPE
-39 QDAVVQPKKA
+39 NDAVVQPEQKKA
-49 PAADTAEINDTVS
+49 A
-62 PSAADAA
+62 
-69 QDTTPGDDSDP
+69 DSDP
-80 AEEPQPALPVLGP
+80 AVEKSGTTEASQTSLPVLDP
-93 KDTVAYPPAETV
+93 KDTVTYPPAETV
-105 QNPDG
+105 PNPDG

-130 TADKT
+130 TAHKT
-135 ETRTDESSTTY
+135 ETRTDKESTSY
-146 DPAGTVVDKTTTK
+146 DPVGTVVDQTTAK

-171 VSQGTTTTT
+171 VSQGTTTTD

-186 ASSSTSKTETT
+186 AVSSTSKTETT
-197 PKDELDADEELKDI
+197 PKKDLDAKKELKDVA
-211 TVDWSTGKGAD
+211 VDWNTGKGSE

-260 IAKLIDAGYVDNGD
+260 IAKLIDAGYTDNGD
-274 GTYTLTKTITDANGR
+274 GTYTLTKTITDANGC

-336 LTDPAGNSYTLSIAD
+336 VTDPAGNTYTLHIAE
-351 LLADPDAQRSEDG
+351 LLADPAAQRSTDG
-364 KTITV
+364 KTITA

-396 AALMGGEEKGYT
+396 AALMGGEEKGYA
-408 VGKDGALYLTKD
+408 VGKDGAIYLTRD

-451 GSQQLANGSQTPEQA
+451 GSQQLADGSKTPEQA
-466 AAAAKQAALE
+466 TAAAKQAALE
-476 KALTAAAAKASGAE
+476 NALTAAAAKASGAE
-490 NVSFADF
+490 NVSFSEF
-497 TRNEDGSY
+497 TRNANGSY

-510 RKTYTFAVTVSG
+510 GKTYTFAVTVSG

-554 GAVIAWSSESGKP
+554 GAVIAWRKDGKP

-578 PLTDKLDAPEGA
+578 PLTDALGAPSDAT
-590 SDIKT
+590 DIKT

-620 SSASLTDDEKRDYA
+620 SASLTDDEKRDYA

-647 QLVAAGYTVTDTSF
+647 QLVSAGYTVTDTDF

-675 DSTEAPGTVQQ
+675 DSTEASSTIQQ
-686 GDSWTITPAGE
+686 GDSWSVTADGE
-697 GDDATYTIVKNDHT
+697 GDDAAYTIVKNGKT

-718 GDTYTSEVTDASG
+718 GDTYTSEVTDADG
-731 KTVKTTITLKNKNE
+731 KTVKTTITLKNKND

-757 KTAGASDLAVTRKD
+757 KTADATDIALTRKD
-771 GKVTATYTKGQTI
+771 GKVTVTYTKGQTI
-784 YTIDCTDLLE
+784 YTIDCTGLLE
-794 QTLSVETRESWSL
+794 QTLSVETRENYTI
-807 SETRTEDEKDDAYQK
+807 SETRTEDEKDDAYDE
-822 LWDQIDAIRQSLKPN
+822 LWKQIDAIRKTLQPN
-837 QVLKVGDM
+837 HQTLKVGDL
-845 EITSTST
+845 EITSEST
-852 KEDIIKKITTA
+852 KEDIIQKITTA

-870 EDQLAKILKEQE
+870 KDQLAKILKEQE
-882 KLAQDPNKKVWVNED
+882 ALAKDPNKKVWVNED

-987 TDGIQGFYEY
+987 TDGIQGHYEY
-997 ARTENQEYNNNPTK
+997 ARTENQEHNNNPTK

-1032 VQHYATYGEAV
+1032 VQRYSYDAAV

-1055 KVTDADIQRQVV
+1055 KVTNADIQRQVV

-1110 NATKA
+1110 NVTKA

-1160 TKEDDAVGTSMSAR
+1160 TKEADAVNTSMTAR
-1174 TASTAAYSGSGW
+1174 TASTAAHSGSGW
-1186 QQRGSYTAGFQQTT
+1186 QQQGSYSAGFQQTT
-1200 TETTTETGTGT
+1200 PDTTTETGTAA
-1211 YDTVKPWQQTTAETD
+1211 YDTVTPWRQTTAETD
-1226 ATAEKLDGKITYTY
+1226 ETAEKLDGRITYTY
-1240 RSEKDPVV
+1240 RSQKDPVV

-1254 TVQTDTKA
+1254 TVQTDTEA

-1271 STTDAAPL
+1271 STTDAAPI

-1285 TKPGTPEQTPAD
+1285 TTPGTPEQTPAD
-1297 SLPAETPADTVVPP
+1297 STPSETPAETPA
-1311 AETPTVTPA
+1311 A
-1320 APAASTLPQTGVNRL
+1320 APAAATISTLPQTGVNRL
-1335 AVLFSA
+1335 AVWFSA

>member
-1 MTNKKFKLTAAA
+1 
-13 VALAACAAAQP
+13 
-24 VSASAADELPDAFPE
+24 
-39 QDAVVQPKKA
+39 
-49 PAADTAEINDTVS
+49 
-62 PSAADAA
+62 
-69 QDTTPGDDSDP
+69 
-80 AEEPQPALPVLGP
+80 
-93 KDTVAYPPAETV
+93 
-105 QNPDG
+105 
-110 SVTETAQG
+110 
-118 TVTDGETGKDKG
+118 
-130 TADKT
+130 
-135 ETRTDESSTTY
+135 
-146 DPAGTVVDKTTTK
+146 
-159 NPDGSVTETTTT
+159 
-171 VSQGTTTTT
+171 
-180 TTVEGS
+180 
-186 ASSSTSKTETT
+186 
-197 PKDELDADEELKDI
+197 
-211 TVDWSTGKGAD
+211 
-222 VGGGYTV
+222 
-229 TDASDVS
+229 
-236 EDGNSRQLT
+236 
-245 LTKVTHET
+245 
-253 GSMEGQD
+253 
-260 IAKLIDAGYVDNGD
+260 
-274 GTYTLTKTITDANGR
+274 
-289 QQQTT
+289 
-294 VTVDSSTAS
+294 
-303 RTVTTTLIVKVE
+303 
-315 KSTQHG
+315 
-321 HEDVKQDYTYPPETT
+321 
-336 LTDPAGNSYTLSIAD
+336 
-351 LLADPDAQRSEDG
+351 
-364 KTITV
+364 
-369 QKGSKTYTLTLG
+369 
-381 DETTAGQAELSNQDL
+381 
-396 AALMGGEEKGYT
+396 
-408 VGKDGALYLTKD
+408 
-420 GETCKLDA
+420 
-428 DQTALLRKQMK
+428 
-439 VHVKVENDKGTL
+439 
-451 GSQQLANGSQTPEQA
+451 
-466 AAAAKQAALE
+466 
-476 KALTAAAAKASGAE
+476 
-490 NVSFADF
+490 
-497 TRNEDGSY
+497 
-505 TYTHD
+505 
-510 RKTYTFAVTVSG
+510 
-522 ETSETY
+522 
-528 QVTETASE
+528 
-536 TNNGESGTH
+536 
-545 TVTGSATAG
+545 
-554 GAVIAWSSESGKP
+554 
-567 YFQLDGSTAAS
+567 
-578 PLTDKLDAPEGA
+578 
-590 SDIKT
+590 
-595 DAEGRVT
+595 
-602 EYTRTVDG
+602 
-610 KTKVYRFHYD
+610 
-620 SSASLTDDEKRDYA
+620 
-634 LKQLAA
+634 
-640 EKGMTVE
+640 
-647 QLVAAGYTVTDTSF
+647 
-661 TGLTRIAWD
+661 
-670 VFDKA
+670 
-675 DSTEAPGTVQQ
+675 
-686 GDSWTITPAGE
+686 
-697 GDDATYTIVKNDHT
+697 
-711 YTGLKKD
+711 
-718 GDTYTSEVTDASG
+718 
-731 KTVKTTITLKNKNE
+731 
-745 LTDKQILALLAD
+745 
-757 KTAGASDLAVTRKD
+757 
-771 GKVTATYTKGQTI
+771 
-784 YTIDCTDLLE
+784 
-794 QTLSVETRESWSL
+794 
-807 SETRTEDEKDDAYQK
+807 
-822 LWDQIDAIRQSLKPN
+822 
-837 QVLKVGDM
+837 M

-1160 TKEDDAVGTSMSAR
+1160 TKEAAAVNTSMTAC
-1174 TASTAAYSGSGW
+1174 TASTAEQRGTGW
-1186 QQRGSYTAGFQQTT
+1186 QQQGSYSAGFRQTT
-1200 TETTTETGTGT
+1200 TGTTTKTGTGT

-1226 ATAEKLDGKITYTY
+1226 ETAEKLDGDVTYTY

-1254 TVQTDTKA
+1254 TVQTDTEA

-1311 AETPTVTPA
+1311 AETPADTVVPPAEAPAVTPA

>member
-110 SVTETAQG
+110 STTETTEG
-118 TVTDGETGKDKG
+118 PVTDGATGKDKG

-146 DPAGTVVDKTTTK
+146 DPAGTVVDKTTTE

-211 TVDWSTGKGAD
+211 TVDWSTGKGAE
-222 VGGGYTV
+222 VGGNYIV
-229 TDASDVS
+229 TGESELS

-321 HEDVKQDYTYPPETT
+321 REDVKQDYTYPPETT
-336 LTDPAGNSYTLSIAD
+336 LTDGAGNTYTLHIAD
-351 LLADPDAQRSEDG
+351 LLADPAAQRSEDG

-451 GSQQLANGSQTPEQA
+451 GSQQLADGSQTPEQA

-476 KALTAAAAKASGAE
+476 NALTAAAAKASGVE
-490 NVSFADF
+490 TVSFSELTLNA
-497 TRNEDGSY
+497 NGSY

-510 RKTYTFAVTVSG
+510 GKTYTFAVTVSG

-554 GAVIAWSSESGKP
+554 GAVIAWRSESGKP

-578 PLTDKLDAPEGA
+578 PLTEALGAPSDAT
-590 SDIKT
+590 DIKT

-620 SSASLTDDEKRDYA
+620 SASLTDDEKRDYA

-675 DSTEAPGTVQQ
+675 DSTETPGTVQQ
-686 GDSWTITPAGE
+686 GSSWTITPAGE
-697 GDDATYTIVKNDHT
+697 GDDATYTIVKNGQT

-731 KTVKTTITLKNKNE
+731 KTLKTTITLKNKNK
-745 LTDKQILALLAD
+745 LTDDQILALLAD
-757 KTAGASDLAVTRKD
+757 KTAGASDLAVTRND
-771 GKVTATYTKGQTI
+771 GKVTVTYTKDHTI
-784 YTIDCTDLLE
+784 YTIDCTGLLE

-807 SETRTEDEKDDAYQK
+807 SETRTEDDKDDAYDE
-822 LWDQIDAIRQSLKPN
+822 LWKQIDTIRKSLKPN
-837 QVLKVGDM
+837 QTLKVGDM
-845 EITSTST
+845 EITSKST
-852 KEDIIKKITTA
+852 KTDIIQKITTA

-870 EDQLAKILKEQE
+870 ENQLAKILKEQE

-897 TVGTQYEAMYH
+897 TKGTPDESLYYEQ
-908 ELRKNY
+908 RKNY

-921 DLKHLELIT
+921 YLQHLELIT

-938 DEGGS
+938 DEGGRT
-943 SKTTDCLI
+943 KTTDCLI

-959 WNYNVDDLLNKP
+959 WNYNVDDLLNNPK
-971 ASNQKAGLAK
+971 SNQKAGLAK

-987 TDGIQGFYEY
+987 TGGIQGFYEY
-997 ARTENQEYNNNPTK
+997 ARTENQEHNNNPNK
-1011 SAFYKLTGT
+1011 SAFYRLTGT

-1027 NADGT
+1027 DTDGA
-1032 VQHYATYGEAV
+1032 VQHYASYDAAV

-1055 KVTDADIQRQVV
+1055 EVTDADIQRQVV

-1153 VAPLTVI
+1153 VAPLTII
-1160 TKEDDAVGTSMSAR
+1160 TKEANAVNTSMTAR
-1174 TASTAAYSGSGW
+1174 TAFHRCPQRHRLAAAG
-1186 QQRGSYTAGFQQTT
+1186 QLQRRF
-1200 TETTTETGTGT
+1200 
-1211 YDTVKPWQQTTAETD
+1211 
-1226 ATAEKLDGKITYTY
+1226 
-1240 RSEKDPVV
+1240 
-1248 TLDGDK
+1248 
-1254 TVQTDTKA
+1254 
-1262 SVRYTYGCV
+1262 
-1271 STTDAAPL
+1271 
-1279 VTTTTQ
+1279 
-1285 TKPGTPEQTPAD
+1285 PAD
-1297 SLPAETPADTVVPP
+1297 HHRHHHQDRHS
-1311 AETPTVTPA
+1311 
-1320 APAASTLPQTGVNRL
+1320 RL
-1335 AVLFSA
+1335 
-1341 LSGSLLLGLGAA
+1341 
-1353 LNRRKENR
+1353 

>member
-49 PAADTAEINDTVS
+49 PAANTAEINDTVS

-93 KDTVAYPPAETV
+93 KDTIAYPPAETV

-110 SVTETAQG
+110 STTETTEG
-118 TVTDGETGKDKG
+118 PVTDGETGKDKG

-146 DPAGTVVDKTTTK
+146 DPAGTVVDKTTTE

-211 TVDWSTGKGAD
+211 TVDWSTGKGAE
-222 VGGGYTV
+222 VGGNYIV
-229 TDASDVS
+229 TGESELS

-321 HEDVKQDYTYPPETT
+321 REDVKQDYTYPPETT
-336 LTDPAGNSYTLSIAD
+336 LTDGAGNTYTLHIAE
-351 LLADPDAQRSEDG
+351 LLADPAAQRSEDG

-451 GSQQLANGSQTPEQA
+451 GSQQLANGSQTPQQA

-476 KALTAAAAKASGAE
+476 NALTAAAAKASGVE
-490 NVSFADF
+490 TVSFSELTLNA
-497 TRNEDGSY
+497 NGSY

-510 RKTYTFAVTVSG
+510 GKTYTFAVTVSG

-554 GAVIAWSSESGKP
+554 SAVIAWRSESGKP

-578 PLTDKLDAPEGA
+578 PLTDALGAPSDAT
-590 SDIKT
+590 DIKT

-602 EYTRTVDG
+602 EYTLTVGG

-620 SSASLTDDEKRDYA
+620 SASLTDDEKRDYA

-675 DSTEAPGTVQQ
+675 DSTETPGTVQQ
-686 GDSWTITPAGE
+686 GSSWTITPAGE
-697 GDDATYTIVKNDHT
+697 GDDATYTIVKNGQT

-731 KTVKTTITLKNKNE
+731 KTTKTTITLKNKND

-807 SETRTEDEKDDAYQK
+807 SETRTEDDKDDAYDE
-822 LWDQIDAIRQSLKPN
+822 LWKQIDTIRKSLKPS
-837 QVLKVGDM
+837 QTLKVGDM
-845 EITSTST
+845 EITSKST
-852 KEDIIKKITTA
+852 KTDIIQKITTA

-870 EDQLAKILKEQE
+870 KDQLAKILKEQE

-897 TVGTQYEAMYH
+897 TKGTKDESLYYEQ
-908 ELRKNY
+908 RKNY
-914 YTGGTND
+914 YSGTSGD
-921 DLKHLELIT
+921 DLRHLDLVT
-930 DSTLHLLP
+930 DSTLCLLP
-938 DEGGS
+938 DKDGTR
-943 SKTTDCLI
+943 KPTDCLI
-951 IRNGLQLE
+951 IRDGLHLE
-959 WNYNVDDLLNKP
+959 WNYDADKLLNEPK
-971 ASNQKAGLAK
+971 SNQEARLTT
-981 NIGFDK
+981 NIGYDSEGK
-987 TDGIQGFYEY
+987 HYEY
-997 ARTENQEYNNNPTK
+997 TRADGSIRDNNNPTK

-1032 VQHYATYGEAV
+1032 VQHYATYDEAV

-1055 KVTDADIQRQVV
+1055 EVTDADIQRQVV
-1067 RLSDQSW
+1067 RLSDKCW
-1074 YDANKGTPETVWYQV
+1074 YDSGTKNVWYQV
-1089 YLNNSKL
+1089 YTNSSTL

-1103 VSSNKCA
+1103 VSSNDCI
-1110 NATKA
+1110 NVTKD
-1115 RWNHSNSWYGGYD
+1115 RSNHTSNWYGGYD

-1174 TASTAAYSGSGW
+1174 TASTAAHSGSGW
-1186 QQRGSYTAGFQQTT
+1186 QQQGSYSAGFRQTT
-1200 TETTTETGTGT
+1200 TGTTTKTGTAA
-1211 YDTVKPWQQTTAETD
+1211 YDTVTPWQQTTAETD

-1285 TKPGTPEQTPAD
+1285 TTPGTPEQTPAD

-1311 AETPTVTPA
+1311 AETPAVAPA

-1341 LSGSLLLGLGAA
+1341 LSGSVLLGLGAV

>member
-93 KDTVAYPPAETV
+93 KDTIAYPPAETV

-110 SVTETAQG
+110 STTETTEG
-118 TVTDGETGKDKG
+118 PVTDGETGKDKG

-146 DPAGTVVDKTTTK
+146 DPAGTVVDKTTTE

-211 TVDWSTGKGAD
+211 TVDWSTGKGAE
-222 VGGGYTV
+222 VGGNYIV
-229 TDASDVS
+229 TGESELS

-321 HEDVKQDYTYPPETT
+321 REDVKQDYTYPPETT
-336 LTDPAGNSYTLSIAD
+336 LTDGAGNTYTLHIAE
-351 LLADPDAQRSEDG
+351 LLADPAAQRSEDG

-451 GSQQLANGSQTPEQA
+451 GSQQLANGSQTPQQA

-476 KALTAAAAKASGAE
+476 NALTAAAAKASGVE
-490 NVSFADF
+490 TVSFSELTLNA
-497 TRNEDGSY
+497 NGSY

-510 RKTYTFAVTVSG
+510 GKTYTFAVTVSG

-554 GAVIAWSSESGKP
+554 GAVIAWRSESGKP
-567 YFQLDGSTAAS
+567 YFQLDGSTANS
-578 PLTDKLDAPEGA
+578 PLTDTLGAPLDAT
-590 SDIKT
+590 DIKT
-595 DAEGRVT
+595 DADGRVT
-602 EYTRTVDG
+602 EYTRMVDG
-610 KTKVYRFHYD
+610 KMKVYRFHYD

-647 QLVAAGYTVTDTSF
+647 QLLAAGYTVTDTSF

-675 DSTEAPGTVQQ
+675 DSTEPAGTVQQ
-686 GDSWTITPAGE
+686 GSSWTITSAGGE
-697 GDDATYTIVKNDHT
+697 DAVYTIVKDGKT

-731 KTVKTTITLKNKNE
+731 KTTKTTITLKNKNK
-745 LTDKQILALLAD
+745 LTDDQILALLAD
-757 KTAGASDLAVTRKD
+757 KTADATDIALTRND
-771 GKVTATYTKGQTI
+771 GKVTVTYTKD
-784 YTIDCTDLLE
+784 YTIDCTGLLE
-794 QTLSVETRESWSL
+794 QTPSVETRESWSL
-807 SETRTEDEKDDAYQK
+807 SETRTEDDKDDAYDE
-822 LWDQIDAIRQSLKPN
+822 LWKQIDTIRKSLKPN

-897 TVGTQYEAMYH
+897 TKGTKDESLYYEQ
-908 ELRKNY
+908 RKNY
-914 YTGGTND
+914 YSGTSGD
-921 DLKHLELIT
+921 DLRHLDLVT
-930 DSTLHLLP
+930 DSTLCLLP
-938 DEGGS
+938 DKDGTR
-943 SKTTDCLI
+943 KPTDCLI
-951 IRNGLQLE
+951 IRDGLHLE
-959 WNYNVDDLLNKP
+959 WNYDADKLLNNPK
-971 ASNQKAGLAK
+971 SNQEARLTK
-981 NIGFDK
+981 NIGYDSEAK
-987 TDGIQGFYEY
+987 HYEY
-997 ARTENQEYNNNPTK
+997 TRIDGSIRDNNNPTK

-1027 NADGT
+1027 DTDGA
-1032 VQHYATYGEAV
+1032 VKRYPSYDAAV

-1055 KVTDADIQRQVV
+1055 EVTDADIQRQVV
-1067 RLSDQSW
+1067 RLSDKCW
-1074 YDANKGTPETVWYQV
+1074 YDSGTKNVWYQV
-1089 YLNNSKL
+1089 YTNSSTL

-1103 VSSNKCA
+1103 VSSNDCI
-1110 NATKA
+1110 NVTKD
-1115 RWNHSNSWYGGYD
+1115 RSNHTSNWYGGYD

-1174 TASTAAYSGSGW
+1174 TASTAAHSGSGW
-1186 QQRGSYTAGFQQTT
+1186 QQQGSYSAGFRQTT
-1200 TETTTETGTGT
+1200 TGTTTKTGTAA
-1211 YDTVKPWQQTTAETD
+1211 YDTVTPWQQTTAETD

-1311 AETPTVTPA
+1311 AETPAVTPA

-1341 LSGSLLLGLGAA
+1341 LSGSVLLGLGAV
-1353 LNRRKENR
+1353 LNRRKEDR

>member
-24 VSASAADELPDAFPE
+24 VSASAAAETPELVPE
-39 QDAVVQPKKA
+39 NDAVVQPEEKETTA
-49 PAADTAEINDTVS
+49 PAKK
-62 PSAADAA
+62 AADA
-69 QDTTPGDDSDP
+69 DP
-80 AEEPQPALPVLGP
+80 AVEKSGTTEVAQTPLPVLGP
-93 KDTVAYPPAETV
+93 KDTIAYPPAETV

-110 SVTETAQG
+110 STTETTEG
-118 TVTDGETGKDKG
+118 PVTDGETGKDKG

-146 DPAGTVVDKTTTK
+146 DPAGTVVDKTTTE

-211 TVDWSTGKGAD
+211 TVDWSTGKGAE
-222 VGGGYTV
+222 VGGNYIV
-229 TDASDVS
+229 TGESELS

-253 GSMEGQD
+253 GSMAGQD

-336 LTDPAGNSYTLSIAD
+336 LTDPAGNSYTLHIAE

-369 QKGSKTYTLTLG
+369 KKGSKTYTLTLG
-381 DETTAGQAELSNQDL
+381 DETTAGQADLSNKDL

-451 GSQQLANGSQTPEQA
+451 GSQQLADGSQTPEQA

-476 KALTAAAAKASGAE
+476 NALTAAAAKASGVE
-490 NVSFADF
+490 TVSFSELTLNA
-497 TRNEDGSY
+497 NGSY

-510 RKTYTFAVTVSG
+510 DKTYTFAVTVSG

-554 GAVIAWSSESGKP
+554 GATIAWRGEDGKP

-578 PLTDKLDAPEGA
+578 PLTDKLGAPEGA

-602 EYTRTVDG
+602 EYTLTVDG

-670 VFDKA
+670 VFEKA
-675 DSTEAPGTVQQ
+675 DSTEASSTIQQ
-686 GDSWTITPAGE
+686 GDSWTITPTGE
-697 GDDATYTIVKNDHT
+697 GDDATYTIVKNGHT

-731 KTVKTTITLKNKNE
+731 KTTKTTITLTSQNK
-745 LTDKQILALLAD
+745 LTDAQILALLAD
-757 KTAGASDLAVTRKD
+757 KTADATDIAVTRKD
-771 GKVTATYTKGQTI
+771 GKVTATYTKDHTI
-784 YTIDCTDLLE
+784 YTIDCTGLLE
-794 QTLSVETRESWSL
+794 QTLSVETRENWSL
-807 SETRTEDEKDDAYQK
+807 SETRTEDDKDDAYQK
-822 LWDQIDAIRQSLKPN
+822 LWNQIDAIRQTLQPN
-837 QVLKVGDM
+837 QTLKVGDV
-845 EITSTST
+845 EITSESK
-852 KEDIIKKITTA
+852 KEDIIQKITTA

-870 EDQLAKILKEQE
+870 KDQLAKILKEQE
-882 KLAQDPNKKVWVNED
+882 ALAQDPNKKVWVNED

-971 ASNQKAGLAK
+971 ASNKEAGLAK

-987 TDGIQGFYEY
+987 TDGIQGHYEY

-1032 VQHYATYGEAV
+1032 VQHYATYDEAV
-1043 AAYKAAMEAQGK
+1043 AAYKVAMEAQGK
-1055 KVTDADIQRQVV
+1055 KVTNADIQRQVV
-1067 RLSDQSW
+1067 RLSDKSW
-1074 YDANKGTPETVWYQV
+1074 YDGAGTVWYQV
-1089 YLNNSKL
+1089 YTNSSKL

-1115 RWNHSNSWYGGYD
+1115 RWNHSNNWYGGYD

-1174 TASTAAYSGSGW
+1174 TASTAALSGSGW
-1186 QQRGSYTAGFQQTT
+1186 QQQGSYSAGFQQTT
-1200 TETTTETGTGT
+1200 TETTPATGTGT

-1226 ATAEKLDGKITYTY
+1226 ATAEKLDGKVTYTY

-1254 TVQTDTKA
+1254 TVQTDTEA
-1262 SVRYTYGCV
+1262 SVTYTYGCV

-1297 SLPAETPADTVVPP
+1297 STPSETPADTVVPP
-1311 AETPTVTPA
+1311 AETPAVTPA

-1341 LSGSLLLGLGAA
+1341 LSGSVLLGLGAV

>member
-39 QDAVVQPKKA
+39 QDAVVQPEKA
-49 PAADTAEINDTVS
+49 PAADPAEINDTVS

-110 SVTETAQG
+110 STTETTEG
-118 TVTDGETGKDKG
+118 PVTDGETGKDKG

-146 DPAGTVVDKTTTK
+146 DPAGTVVDKTTTE

-211 TVDWSTGKGAD
+211 TVDWSTGKGSE

-253 GSMEGQD
+253 GSMAGQD
-260 IAKLIDAGYVDNGD
+260 IAKLIDAGYVDNGG

-303 RTVTTTLIVKVE
+303 RTVTTTLIIKVE

-321 HEDVKQDYTYPPETT
+321 REDVKQDYTYPPETT
-336 LTDPAGNSYTLSIAD
+336 TTDPAGNSYTLSIAD

-476 KALTAAAAKASGAE
+476 NALTAAAAKASGVE
-490 NVSFADF
+490 TVSFSEL
-497 TRNEDGSY
+497 TRNANGSY

-510 RKTYTFAVTVSG
+510 DKTYTFAVTVSG

-554 GAVIAWSSESGKP
+554 GATIAWRKDGKP

-578 PLTDKLDAPEGA
+578 PLTDKLGAPSDAT
-590 SDIKT
+590 DIKT

-647 QLVAAGYTVTDTSF
+647 QLVDAGYTVTDTSF

-675 DSTEAPGTVQQ
+675 DSTEASSTIQQ

-697 GDDATYTIVKNDHT
+697 GDDATYTIVKNGQT

-731 KTVKTTITLKNKNE
+731 KTTKTTITLKNKNE
-745 LTDKQILALLAD
+745 LTDDQILALLAD
-757 KTAGASDLAVTRKD
+757 KTADATDLAVTRKD
-771 GKVTATYTKGQTI
+771 GKVTATYTKDHTI

-807 SETRTEDEKDDAYQK
+807 SETRTEDDKGDAYDE
-822 LWDQIDAIRQSLKPN
+822 LWNQIDDIRKSLKPN
-837 QVLKVGDM
+837 QVLKVGDV

-852 KEDIIKKITTA
+852 KEDIIQKITTA

-870 EDQLAKILKEQE
+870 KDQLAKILKEQE
-882 KLAQDPNKKVWVNED
+882 ALAKDPNKKVWVNED
-897 TVGTQYEAMYH
+897 TKGTPDESLYYEK
-908 ELRKNY
+908 RNNY
-914 YTGGTND
+914 YSGKSND
-921 DLKHLELIT
+921 TIQHLELVT

-959 WNYNVDDLLNKP
+959 WNYSADDLLNKP
-971 ASNQKAGLAK
+971 SSNKEAGLAK
-981 NIGFDK
+981 NIGYDK
-987 TDGIQGFYEY
+987 TGGIQGFYEY
-997 ARTENQEYNNNPTK
+997 ARTEGVTYNNQPTK

-1027 NADGT
+1027 NADGA
-1032 VQHYATYGEAV
+1032 VQHYTYYDDAV

-1055 KVTDADIQRQVV
+1055 EVTDEDIQRQVV
-1067 RLSDQSW
+1067 RLSDKSW
-1074 YDANKGTPETVWYQV
+1074 YDGTGTVWYQV
-1089 YLNNSKL
+1089 YTNSSKL

-1115 RWNHSNSWYGGYD
+1115 RWNHSQTWVGGYD

-1153 VAPLTVI
+1153 LAPLTII
-1160 TKEDDAVGTSMSAR
+1160 TNEDAAVGTSMSAR
-1174 TASTAAYSGSGW
+1174 TSSTAEQSGTGW
-1186 QQRGSYTAGFQQTT
+1186 QQQGSYSAGFQQTT
-1200 TETTTETGTGT
+1200 TDTTTETGTAA

-1262 SVRYTYGCV
+1262 SVTYTYGCV

-1311 AETPTVTPA
+1311 AEAPVVTPA
-1320 APAASTLPQTGVNRL
+1320 APAPSTLPQTGVNRL

-1341 LSGSLLLGLGAA
+1341 LSGSVLLGLGAV

>member
-24 VSASAADELPDAFPE
+24 VSASAAAETPELVPE
-39 QDAVVQPKKA
+39 NDAVVQPEEKETTAPAKKA
-49 PAADTAEINDTVS
+49 AAADPAVEKSGTTEV
-62 PSAADAA
+62 A
-69 QDTTPGDDSDP
+69 QTP
-80 AEEPQPALPVLGP
+80 LPVLGP
-93 KDTVAYPPAETV
+93 KDTIAYPPAETV

-110 SVTETAQG
+110 STTETTEG
-118 TVTDGETGKDKG
+118 PVTDGATGKDKG

-146 DPAGTVVDKTTTK
+146 DPAGTVVDKTTTE

-186 ASSSTSKTETT
+186 VSSSTSKTETT

-211 TVDWSTGKGAD
+211 TVDWSTGKGAE
-222 VGGGYTV
+222 VGGNYTV
-229 TDASDVS
+229 TDESELS

-321 HEDVKQDYTYPPETT
+321 REDVKQDYTYPPETT
-336 LTDPAGNSYTLSIAD
+336 LTDGAGNTYTLHIAE
-351 LLADPDAQRSEDG
+351 LLADPAAQRSEDG

-451 GSQQLANGSQTPEQA
+451 GSQQLANGSQTPQQA

-476 KALTAAAAKASGAE
+476 NALTAAAAKASGVE
-490 NVSFADF
+490 TVSFSELTLNA
-497 TRNEDGSY
+497 NGSY

-510 RKTYTFAVTVSG
+510 GKTYTFAVTVSG

-554 GAVIAWSSESGKP
+554 GAVIAWRSESGKP

-578 PLTDKLDAPEGA
+578 PLTDALGAPSDAT
-590 SDIKT
+590 DIKT

-602 EYTRTVDG
+602 EYTRTVGG

-620 SSASLTDDEKRDYA
+620 SASLTDDEKRDYA

-675 DSTEAPGTVQQ
+675 DSTETPGTVQQ
-686 GDSWTITPAGE
+686 GSSWTITPAGE
-697 GDDATYTIVKNDHT
+697 GDDATYTIVKNGQT

-731 KTVKTTITLKNKNE
+731 KTTKTTITLKNKND

-807 SETRTEDEKDDAYQK
+807 SETRTEDDKDDAYDE
-822 LWDQIDAIRQSLKPN
+822 LWKQIDTIRQTLQPN
-837 QVLKVGDM
+837 HQTLKVGDV

-897 TVGTQYEAMYH
+897 TKGTKDESLYYEQ
-908 ELRKNY
+908 RKNY
-914 YTGGTND
+914 YSGTSGD
-921 DLKHLELIT
+921 DLRHLDLVT
-930 DSTLHLLP
+930 DSTLCLLP
-938 DEGGS
+938 DKDGVRQS
-943 SKTTDCLI
+943 SDCLI
-951 IRNGLQLE
+951 IRDGLHLE
-959 WNYNVDDLLNKP
+959 WNYDADKLLNNPK
-971 ASNQKAGLAK
+971 SNQEARLTK
-981 NIGFDK
+981 NIGYDSEAK
-987 TDGIQGFYEY
+987 HYEY
-997 ARTENQEYNNNPTK
+997 TRIDGSIRDNNNPTK

-1027 NADGT
+1027 DTDGA
-1032 VQHYATYGEAV
+1032 VKRYPSYDAAV

-1055 KVTDADIQRQVV
+1055 EVTDADIQRQVV
-1067 RLSDQSW
+1067 RLSDKCW
-1074 YDANKGTPETVWYQV
+1074 YDSGTKNVWYQV
-1089 YLNNSKL
+1089 YTNSSTL

-1103 VSSNKCA
+1103 VSSNDCI
-1110 NATKA
+1110 NVTKD
-1115 RWNHSNSWYGGYD
+1115 RSSHTSNWYGGYD

-1174 TASTAAYSGSGW
+1174 TASTAAHSGSGW
-1186 QQRGSYTAGFQQTT
+1186 QQQGSYSAGFRQTT
-1200 TETTTETGTGT
+1200 TDTTTKTGTAA
-1211 YDTVKPWQQTTAETD
+1211 YKTVTPWQQTTAETD
-1226 ATAEKLDGKITYTY
+1226 ETAEKLDGDVTYTY

-1262 SVRYTYGCV
+1262 SVRYTYVCV

-1285 TKPGTPEQTPAD
+1285 TTPGTPEQTPAD

-1311 AETPTVTPA
+1311 AEAPVVAPA

-1341 LSGSLLLGLGAA
+1341 LSGSILLGLGAV

>member
-24 VSASAADELPDAFPE
+24 VSASAAAETPELVPE
-39 QDAVVQPKKA
+39 NDAVVQPEEKETTAPAKKA
-49 PAADTAEINDTVS
+49 AAADPAVEKSGTTEV
-62 PSAADAA
+62 A
-69 QDTTPGDDSDP
+69 QTP
-80 AEEPQPALPVLGP
+80 LPVLGP
-93 KDTVAYPPAETV
+93 KDTIAYPPAETV

-110 SVTETAQG
+110 STTETTEG
-118 TVTDGETGKDKG
+118 PVTDGETGKDKG

-146 DPAGTVVDKTTTK
+146 DPAGTVVDKTTTE

-211 TVDWSTGKGAD
+211 TVDWSTGKGAE
-222 VGGGYTV
+222 VGGNYIV
-229 TDASDVS
+229 TGESELS

-253 GSMEGQD
+253 GSMAGQD

-321 HEDVKQDYTYPPETT
+321 REDVKQDYTYPPETT
-336 LTDPAGNSYTLSIAD
+336 LTDGAGNTYTLHIAE
-351 LLADPDAQRSEDG
+351 LLADPAAQRSEDG

-439 VHVKVENDKGTL
+439 VHVKVENDKGTF

-476 KALTAAAAKASGAE
+476 NALTAAAAKASGVE
-490 NVSFADF
+490 TVSFSELTLNA
-497 TRNEDGSY
+497 NGSY

-510 RKTYTFAVTVSG
+510 GKTYTFAVTVSG

-554 GAVIAWSSESGKP
+554 GAVIAWSESGKP

-578 PLTDKLDAPEGA
+578 PLTEALGAPSDAT
-590 SDIKT
+590 DIKT

-675 DSTEAPGTVQQ
+675 DSTETPGTVQQ
-686 GDSWTITPAGE
+686 GSSWTITPAGE
-697 GDDATYTIVKNDHT
+697 GDDATYTIVKNGQT

-731 KTVKTTITLKNKNE
+731 KTTKTTITLKNKNK
-745 LTDKQILALLAD
+745 LTDDQILALLAD
-757 KTAGASDLAVTRKD
+757 KTADATDIALTRND
-771 GKVTATYTKGQTI
+771 GKVTVTYTKDHTI
-784 YTIDCTDLLE
+784 YTIDCTGLLE

-807 SETRTEDEKDDAYQK
+807 SETRTEDEKDDAYDE
-822 LWDQIDAIRQSLKPN
+822 LWKQIDAIRQSLKPN
-837 QVLKVGDM
+837 QTLKVGDM
-845 EITSTST
+845 EITSKST
-852 KEDIIKKITTA
+852 KTDIIQKITTA

-897 TVGTQYEAMYH
+897 TKGTKDESLYYEQ
-908 ELRKNY
+908 RKNY
-914 YTGGTND
+914 YSGTSGD
-921 DLKHLELIT
+921 DLRHLDLVT
-930 DSTLHLLP
+930 DSTLCLLP
-938 DEGGS
+938 DKDGVRQS
-943 SKTTDCLI
+943 SDCLI
-951 IRNGLQLE
+951 IRDGLHLE
-959 WNYNVDDLLNKP
+959 WNYDADKLLNNPK
-971 ASNQKAGLAK
+971 SNQEARLTK
-981 NIGFDK
+981 NIGYDSEAK
-987 TDGIQGFYEY
+987 HYEY
-997 ARTENQEYNNNPTK
+997 TRIDGSIRDNNNPTK

-1027 NADGT
+1027 DTDGA
-1032 VQHYATYGEAV
+1032 VKRYPSYDAAV

-1055 KVTDADIQRQVV
+1055 EVTDADIQRQVV

-1153 VAPLTVI
+1153 LAPLTVI
-1160 TKEDDAVGTSMSAR
+1160 TTEADAVNTSMTAR

-1254 TVQTDTKA
+1254 TVQTDTEA

-1285 TKPGTPEQTPAD
+1285 TTPGTPEQTPAD

-1311 AETPTVTPA
+1311 AETPAVTPA

-1341 LSGSLLLGLGAA
+1341 LSGSVLLGLGAV
-1353 LNRRKENR
+1353 LNRRKEDR

>member
-93 KDTVAYPPAETV
+93 KDTIAYPPAETV

-110 SVTETAQG
+110 STTETTEG
-118 TVTDGETGKDKG
+118 PVTDGETGKDKG

-146 DPAGTVVDKTTTK
+146 DPAGTVVDKTTTE

-211 TVDWSTGKGAD
+211 TVDWSTGKGAE
-222 VGGGYTV
+222 VGGNYIV
-229 TDASDVS
+229 TGESELS

-274 GTYTLTKTITDANGR
+274 GTYTLAKTITGANGR

-303 RTVTTTLIVKVE
+303 RTVTTTLIIKVE

-321 HEDVKQDYTYPPETT
+321 REDVKQDYTYPPDTT
-336 LTDPAGNSYTLSIAD
+336 LTDGAGNTYTLHIAE
-351 LLADPDAQRSEDG
+351 LLADPAAQRSEDG

-451 GSQQLANGSQTPEQA
+451 GSQQLANGSQTPQQA

-476 KALTAAAAKASGAE
+476 NALTAAAAKASGVE
-490 NVSFADF
+490 TVSFSELTLNA
-497 TRNEDGSY
+497 NGSY

-510 RKTYTFAVTVSG
+510 GKTYTFAVTVSG

-554 GAVIAWSSESGKP
+554 SAVIAWRSESGKP

-578 PLTDKLDAPEGA
+578 PLTDALGAPSDAT
-590 SDIKT
+590 DIKT

-602 EYTRTVDG
+602 EYTLTVGG

-620 SSASLTDDEKRDYA
+620 SASLTDDEKRDYA

-675 DSTEAPGTVQQ
+675 DSTETPGTVQQ
-686 GDSWTITPAGE
+686 GSSWTITPAGE
-697 GDDATYTIVKNDHT
+697 GDDATYTIVKNGQT

-731 KTVKTTITLKNKNE
+731 KTTKTTITLKNKND

-807 SETRTEDEKDDAYQK
+807 SETRTEDDKDDAYDE
-822 LWDQIDAIRQSLKPN
+822 LWKQIDTIRKSLKPS
-837 QVLKVGDM
+837 QTLKVGDM
-845 EITSTST
+845 EITSKST
-852 KEDIIKKITTA
+852 KTDIIQKITTA

-870 EDQLAKILKEQE
+870 KDQLAKILKEQE

-897 TVGTQYEAMYH
+897 TKGTKDESLYYEQ
-908 ELRKNY
+908 RKNY
-914 YTGGTND
+914 YSGTSGD
-921 DLKHLELIT
+921 DLRHLDLVT
-930 DSTLHLLP
+930 DSTLCLLP
-938 DEGGS
+938 DKDGTR
-943 SKTTDCLI
+943 KPTDCLI
-951 IRNGLQLE
+951 IRDGLHLE
-959 WNYNVDDLLNKP
+959 WNYDADKLLNEPK
-971 ASNQKAGLAK
+971 SNQEARLTT
-981 NIGFDK
+981 NIGYDSEGK
-987 TDGIQGFYEY
+987 HYEY
-997 ARTENQEYNNNPTK
+997 TRADGSIRDNNNPTK

-1032 VQHYATYGEAV
+1032 VQHYATYDEAV

-1055 KVTDADIQRQVV
+1055 EVTDADIQRQVV
-1067 RLSDQSW
+1067 RLSDKCW
-1074 YDANKGTPETVWYQV
+1074 YDSGTKNVWYQV
-1089 YLNNSKL
+1089 YTNSSTL

-1103 VSSNKCA
+1103 VSSNDCI
-1110 NATKA
+1110 NVTKD
-1115 RWNHSNSWYGGYD
+1115 RSNHTSNWYGGYD

-1174 TASTAAYSGSGW
+1174 TASTAAHSGSGW
-1186 QQRGSYTAGFQQTT
+1186 QQQGSYRAGFRQTA
-1200 TETTTETGTGT
+1200 TETTTATGTGT

-1285 TKPGTPEQTPAD
+1285 TTPGTPEQTPAD

-1311 AETPTVTPA
+1311 AEAPVVAPA

-1341 LSGSLLLGLGAA
+1341 LSGSILLGLGAV

>member
-93 KDTVAYPPAETV
+93 KDTIAYPPAETV

-110 SVTETAQG
+110 STTETTEG
-118 TVTDGETGKDKG
+118 PVTDGETGKDKG

-146 DPAGTVVDKTTTK
+146 DPAGTVVDKTTTE

-211 TVDWSTGKGAD
+211 TVDWSTGKGAE
-222 VGGGYTV
+222 VGGNYIV
-229 TDASDVS
+229 TGESELS

-321 HEDVKQDYTYPPETT
+321 REDVKQDYTYPPETT
-336 LTDPAGNSYTLSIAD
+336 LTDGAGNTYTLHIAE
-351 LLADPDAQRSEDG
+351 LLADPAAQRSEDG

-451 GSQQLANGSQTPEQA
+451 GSQQLADGSQTPEQA

-476 KALTAAAAKASGAE
+476 NALTAAAAKASGVE
-490 NVSFADF
+490 TVSFSELTLNA
-497 TRNEDGSY
+497 NGSY

-510 RKTYTFAVTVSG
+510 GKTYTFAVTVSG

-554 GAVIAWSSESGKP
+554 GAVIAWRSESGKP
-567 YFQLDGSTAAS
+567 YFQLDGNTAAS
-578 PLTDKLDAPEGA
+578 PLTDALGAPSDAT
-590 SDIKT
+590 DIKT

-634 LKQLAA
+634 LKKLAA
-640 EKGMTVE
+640 EKDMTVE

-670 VFDKA
+670 VFEKA
-675 DSTEAPGTVQQ
+675 DSTEASSTIQR
-686 GDSWTITPAGE
+686 GDSWSVTADGE
-697 GDDATYTIVKNDHT
+697 GDDATYTIVKNSHT

-731 KTVKTTITLKNKNE
+731 KTTKTTITLKNKNK
-745 LTDKQILALLAD
+745 LTDDQILALLAD
-757 KTAGASDLAVTRKD
+757 KTADATDIALTRND
-771 GKVTATYTKGQTI
+771 GKVTVTYTKDHTI
-784 YTIDCTDLLE
+784 YTIDCTGLLE

-882 KLAQDPNKKVWVNED
+882 ALAQDPNKKVWVNED
-897 TVGTQYEAMYH
+897 TKGTPDESLYYEQ
-908 ELRKNY
+908 RKNY
-914 YTGGTND
+914 YSGTSGD
-921 DLKHLELIT
+921 DLRHLDLVT
-930 DSTLHLLP
+930 DSTLCLLP
-938 DEGGS
+938 DKDGVRQS
-943 SKTTDCLI
+943 SDCLI
-951 IRNGLQLE
+951 IRDGLHLE
-959 WNYNVDDLLNKP
+959 WNYDADKLLNNPK
-971 ASNQKAGLAK
+971 SNQEARLTK
-981 NIGFDK
+981 NIGYDSEAK
-987 TDGIQGFYEY
+987 HYEY
-997 ARTENQEYNNNPTK
+997 TRIDGSIRDNNNPTK

-1027 NADGT
+1027 DTDGA
-1032 VQHYATYGEAV
+1032 VKRYPSYDAAV

-1055 KVTDADIQRQVV
+1055 EVTDADIQRQVV
-1067 RLSDQSW
+1067 RLSDKCW
-1074 YDANKGTPETVWYQV
+1074 YDSGTKNVWYQV
-1089 YLNNSKL
+1089 YTNSSTL

-1103 VSSNKCA
+1103 VSSNDCI
-1110 NATKA
+1110 NVTKD
-1115 RWNHSNSWYGGYD
+1115 RSNHTSNWYGGYD

-1153 VAPLTVI
+1153 LAPLTVI
-1160 TKEDDAVGTSMSAR
+1160 TTEADAVNTSMSAR
-1174 TASTAAYSGSGW
+1174 TASTAAHSGSGW
-1186 QQRGSYTAGFQQTT
+1186 QQQGSYSAGFRQTT
-1200 TETTTETGTGT
+1200 TDTTTKTGTAA
-1211 YDTVKPWQQTTAETD
+1211 YKTVTPWQQTTAETD
-1226 ATAEKLDGKITYTY
+1226 ETAEKLDGDVTYAY

-1285 TKPGTPEQTPAD
+1285 TTPGTPEQTPAD

-1311 AETPTVTPA
+1311 AEAPAVTPA

>member
-93 KDTVAYPPAETV
+93 KDTIAYPPAETV

-110 SVTETAQG
+110 STTETTEG
-118 TVTDGETGKDKG
+118 PVTDGETGKDKG

-146 DPAGTVVDKTTTK
+146 DPAGTVVDKTTTE

-211 TVDWSTGKGAD
+211 TVDWSTGKGAE
-222 VGGGYTV
+222 VGGNYIV
-229 TDASDVS
+229 TGESELS

-303 RTVTTTLIVKVE
+303 RTVTTTLIIKVE

-321 HEDVKQDYTYPPETT
+321 REDVKQDYTYPPETT
-336 LTDPAGNSYTLSIAD
+336 LTDGAGNTYTLHIAD

-369 QKGSKTYTLTLG
+369 QKGRKTYTLTLG

-451 GSQQLANGSQTPEQA
+451 GSQQLADDSQTPEQA

-476 KALTAAAAKASGAE
+476 NALTAAAAKASGVE
-490 NVSFADF
+490 TVSFSELTLNA
-497 TRNEDGSY
+497 NGSY

-510 RKTYTFAVTVSG
+510 GKTYTFAVTVSG

-554 GAVIAWSSESGKP
+554 GAVIAWSESGKP

-578 PLTDKLDAPEGA
+578 PLTEALGAPSDAT
-590 SDIKT
+590 DIKT

-620 SSASLTDDEKRDYA
+620 SASLTDDEKRDYA
-634 LKQLAA
+634 LKKLAA

-675 DSTEAPGTVQQ
+675 DSTETPGTVQQ
-686 GDSWTITPAGE
+686 GSSWTITPAGE
-697 GDDATYTIVKNDHT
+697 GDDATYTIVKNGQT

-731 KTVKTTITLKNKNE
+731 KTTKTTITLKNKNK
-745 LTDKQILALLAD
+745 LTDDQILALLAD
-757 KTAGASDLAVTRKD
+757 KTADATDIALTRND
-771 GKVTATYTKGQTI
+771 GKVTVTYTKGQTI
-784 YTIDCTDLLE
+784 YTIDCTGLLE

-807 SETRTEDEKDDAYQK
+807 SETRTEDEKDDAYDE
-822 LWDQIDAIRQSLKPN
+822 LWEQIDTIRKSLKPN
-837 QVLKVGDM
+837 QTLKVGDM
-845 EITSTST
+845 EITSKST
-852 KEDIIKKITTA
+852 KTDIIQKITTA

-870 EDQLAKILKEQE
+870 KDQLAKILKEQE

-897 TVGTQYEAMYH
+897 TKGTKDESLYYEQ
-908 ELRKNY
+908 RKNY
-914 YTGGTND
+914 YSGTSGD
-921 DLKHLELIT
+921 DLRHLDLVT
-930 DSTLHLLP
+930 DSTLCLLP
-938 DEGGS
+938 DKDDVRQS
-943 SKTTDCLI
+943 SDCLI
-951 IRNGLQLE
+951 IRDGLHLE
-959 WNYNVDDLLNKP
+959 WNYDADKLLNNPK
-971 ASNQKAGLAK
+971 SNQEARLTK
-981 NIGFDK
+981 NIGYDSEAK
-987 TDGIQGFYEY
+987 HYEY
-997 ARTENQEYNNNPTK
+997 TRIDGSIRDNNNPTK

-1027 NADGT
+1027 DTDGA
-1032 VQHYATYGEAV
+1032 VKRYPSYDAAV

-1055 KVTDADIQRQVV
+1055 EVTDADIQRQVV
-1067 RLSDQSW
+1067 RLSDKCW
-1074 YDANKGTPETVWYQV
+1074 YDSGTKNVWYQV
-1089 YLNNSKL
+1089 YTNSSTL

-1103 VSSNKCA
+1103 VSSNDCI
-1110 NATKA
+1110 NVTKD
-1115 RWNHSNSWYGGYD
+1115 RSSHTSNWYGGYD

-1174 TASTAAYSGSGW
+1174 TASTAAHSGSGW
-1186 QQRGSYTAGFQQTT
+1186 QQQGSYSAGFQQTT
-1200 TETTTETGTGT
+1200 TETTTATGTGT

-1226 ATAEKLDGKITYTY
+1226 ETAEKLDGDVTYTY

-1254 TVQTDTKA
+1254 TVQTDTEA

-1341 LSGSLLLGLGAA
+1341 LSGSILLGLGAV

>member
-1 MTNKKFKLTAAA
+1 MTNKKFKLAAAA

-24 VSASAADELPDAFPE
+24 MSASAAAETPDLIPE
-39 QDAVVQPKKA
+39 NDPVVQPEEKETAA
-49 PAADTAEINDTVS
+49 PAKK
-62 PSAADAA
+62 AADA
-69 QDTTPGDDSDP
+69 DP
-80 AEEPQPALPVLGP
+80 AVEKSGTTESSQTPLPVLDP
-93 KDTVAYPPAETV
+93 KDTVTYPPAETV

-118 TVTDGETGKDKG
+118 TVTDGKTGKDKG

-135 ETRTDESSTTY
+135 ETRTDKESTSY
-146 DPAGTVVDKTTTK
+146 DSVGTVVDKTTTQ

-171 VSQGTTTTT
+171 VRQGTTTTD

-186 ASSSTSKTETT
+186 AASSTSKTETT
-197 PKDELDADEELKDI
+197 LKKDLDAGEELKDVA
-211 TVDWSTGKGAD
+211 VDWNTGKGAE

-229 TDASDVS
+229 TDASEVS

-260 IAKLIDAGYVDNGD
+260 IAKLIDAGYTDNGD
-274 GTYTLTKTITDANGR
+274 GTYTLTRTITDANGC

-321 HEDVKQDYTYPPETT
+321 HEDVKQDYTYPSETT
-336 LTDPAGNSYTLSIAD
+336 ATDLAGNTYTLHIAE
-351 LLADPDAQRSEDG
+351 LLADPAAQRSPDG

-369 QKGSKTYTLTLG
+369 KQGSKTYTLTLG

-408 VGKDGALYLTKD
+408 VGKDGAIYLTKD

-451 GSQQLANGSQTPEQA
+451 GSQQLADGSQTPEQA

-476 KALTAAAAKASGAE
+476 NALTAAAAKASGVKT
-490 NVSFADF
+490 VSFSEL
-497 TRNEDGSY
+497 TRNANGSY

-510 RKTYTFAVTVSG
+510 GKTYTFAVTVSG

-536 TNNGESGTH
+536 TNGGESGTH

-554 GAVIAWSSESGKP
+554 GAVIAWSESGKP
-567 YFQLDGSTAAS
+567 YFQLDGSTANS
-578 PLTDKLDAPEGA
+578 PLTDTLGAPSDAT
-590 SDIKT
+590 DIKT
-595 DAEGRVT
+595 DTEGRVT
-602 EYTRTVDG
+602 EYTRMVNG
-610 KTKVYRFHYD
+610 RMKVYRFHYD
-620 SSASLTDDEKRDYA
+620 SSASLTDDEKRNYA

-647 QLVAAGYTVTDTSF
+647 QLLAAGYTVTDTSF

-675 DSTEAPGTVQQ
+675 DSTETAGTVQQ
-686 GDSWTITPAGE
+686 GSSWTITSAGE
-697 GDDATYTIVKNDHT
+697 GEDAAYTIVKDGKT
-711 YTGLKKD
+711 YTGLKKN
-718 GDTYTSEVTDASG
+718 GSTYTSEVTDSDG
-731 KTVKTTITLKNKNE
+731 KTVKTTITLTSKNE
-745 LTDKQILALLAD
+745 LTDAQLLALLAD
-757 KTAGASDLAVTRKD
+757 RTAGASDLAVTRKD
-771 GKVTATYTKGQTI
+771 GKVTATYTKDHTI

-822 LWDQIDAIRQSLKPN
+822 LWEQIEALQKTLQPN
-837 QVLKVGDM
+837 HQILKVGDL

-852 KEDIIKKITTA
+852 KTDIIQKITTA

-870 EDQLAKILKEQE
+870 KDQLAKILKEQE
-882 KLAQDPNKKVWVNED
+882 ALAKDPNKKVWVNED
-897 TVGTQYEAMYH
+897 TVGTQYEEMYH

-921 DLKHLELIT
+921 YLQHLELIT

-943 SKTTDCLI
+943 TKTTDCLI

-959 WNYNVDDLLNKP
+959 WNYDADNLLNNP
-971 ASNQKAGLAK
+971 ASNKKAGLAK

-997 ARTENQEYNNNPTK
+997 ARTENQEHNNNPTK
-1011 SAFYKLTGT
+1011 SAFYRLTGT

-1027 NADGT
+1027 DTDGA
-1032 VQHYATYGEAV
+1032 VQHYATEKEAI
-1043 AAYKAAMEAQGK
+1043 AAYKAAMEALGK
-1055 KVTDADIQRQVV
+1055 EVTDADIQRQVV

-1153 VAPLTVI
+1153 LAPLTVI
-1160 TKEDDAVGTSMSAR
+1160 TKEADAVNTSMTAR
-1174 TASTAAYSGSGW
+1174 TASTSARSGSGW
-1186 QQRGSYTAGFQQTT
+1186 QQQGSCSAGFQQTT
-1200 TETTTETGTGT
+1200 TGTTTKTGTAA
-1211 YDTVKPWQQTTAETD
+1211 YDTVTPWQQTTAETD
-1226 ATAEKLDGKITYTY
+1226 ETAGKLDGKITYTY

-1254 TVQTDTKA
+1254 TVQTDTEA

-1271 STTDAAPL
+1271 STTDADPI
-1279 VTTTTQ
+1279 VTTTAQ
-1285 TKPGTPEQTPAD
+1285 TTSGTPEQTPAD
-1297 SLPAETPADTVVPP
+1297 STPSETPSDAV
-1311 AETPTVTPA
+1311 VTPVENPAA
-1320 APAASTLPQTGVNRL
+1320 APAASTVSTLPQTGVNRL
-1335 AVLFSA
+1335 AVWFSA

-1353 LNRRKENR
+1353 LNRRKKDR

>member
-1 MTNKKFKLTAAA
+1 MTNKKFKLAAAA

-24 VSASAADELPDAFPE
+24 MSASAAAETPDLIPE
-39 QDAVVQPKKA
+39 NDPVVQPEEKETAA
-49 PAADTAEINDTVS
+49 PAKK
-62 PSAADAA
+62 AADA
-69 QDTTPGDDSDP
+69 DP
-80 AEEPQPALPVLGP
+80 AVEKSGTTESSQTPLPVLDP
-93 KDTVAYPPAETV
+93 KDTVTYPPAETV

-110 SVTETAQG
+110 SVTETVQG

-135 ETRTDESSTTY
+135 ETRTDKESTSY
-146 DPAGTVVDKTTTK
+146 DSVGTVVDKTTTQ

-171 VSQGTTTTT
+171 VRQGTTTTD

-186 ASSSTSKTETT
+186 AASSTSKTETT
-197 PKDELDADEELKDI
+197 PKKDLDAGEELKDVA
-211 TVDWSTGKGAD
+211 VDWNTGKGAE

-229 TDASDVS
+229 TDASEVS

-260 IAKLIDAGYVDNGD
+260 IAKLIDAGYTDNGD
-274 GTYTLTKTITDANGR
+274 GTYTLTRTITDANGC

-303 RTVTTTLIVKVE
+303 RTVTTTLIIKVE

-321 HEDVKQDYTYPPETT
+321 HEDVKQDYTYPSETT
-336 LTDPAGNSYTLSIAD
+336 ATDLAGNTYTLHIAE
-351 LLADPDAQRSEDG
+351 LLADPAAQRSPDG

-369 QKGSKTYTLTLG
+369 KQGSKTYTLTLG

-408 VGKDGALYLTKD
+408 VGKDGAIYLTRD

-428 DQTALLRKQMK
+428 DQTALLRKQLK

-451 GSQQLANGSQTPEQA
+451 GSQQLAASSQTPEQA

-476 KALTAAAAKASGAE
+476 NALTAAAAKASGVE
-490 NVSFADF
+490 TVSFSEL
-497 TRNEDGSY
+497 TRNANGSY

-510 RKTYTFAVTVSG
+510 GRSYTFAVTVSG

-536 TNNGESGTH
+536 TNGGESGTH

-554 GAVIAWSSESGKP
+554 GAVIAWSESGKP
-567 YFQLDGSTAAS
+567 YFQLDGSTANS
-578 PLTDKLDAPEGA
+578 PLTDTLGAPSDAT
-590 SDIKT
+590 DIKT
-595 DAEGRVT
+595 DADGRVT
-602 EYTRTVDG
+602 EYTRMVDG
-610 KTKVYRFHYD
+610 KMKVYRFHYD

-647 QLVAAGYTVTDTSF
+647 QLLAAGYTVTDTSF

-675 DSTEAPGTVQQ
+675 DSTETAGTVQQ
-686 GDSWTITPAGE
+686 GSSWTITSAGE
-697 GDDATYTIVKNDHT
+697 GEDAVYTIVKDGKT
-711 YTGLKKD
+711 YTGLKKN
-718 GDTYTSEVTDASG
+718 GSAYTSEVTDSDG
-731 KTVKTTITLKNKNE
+731 KTVKTTITLTSKNE
-745 LTDKQILALLAD
+745 LTDAQLLALLAD
-757 KTAGASDLAVTRKD
+757 RTAGASDLAVTRKD
-771 GKVTATYTKGQTI
+771 GKVTATYTKDHTI

-807 SETRTEDEKDDAYQK
+807 SETRTEDEKDDAYDK
-822 LWDQIDAIRQSLKPN
+822 LWEQIAALQKTLQPN
-837 QVLKVGDM
+837 HQILKVGDL

-852 KEDIIKKITTA
+852 KTDIIQKITTA

-870 EDQLAKILKEQE
+870 KDQLAKILKEQE
-882 KLAQDPNKKVWVNED
+882 ALAKDPNKKVWVNED
-897 TVGTQYEAMYH
+897 TVGTQYEEMYH

-921 DLKHLELIT
+921 YLQHLELVT

-938 DEGGS
+938 DKDGVRQS
-943 SKTTDCLI
+943 SDCLI
-951 IRNGLQLE
+951 IRDGLHLE
-959 WNYNVDDLLNKP
+959 WNYDADKLLNDPK
-971 ASNQKAGLAK
+971 SNKEAGLAK
-981 NIGFDK
+981 NIGYDK
-987 TDGIQGFYEY
+987 TGGIQGFYEY
-997 ARTENQEYNNNPTK
+997 ARTERQEHNNNPTK
-1011 SAFYKLTGT
+1011 SAFYRLTGT

-1027 NADGT
+1027 DTDGA
-1032 VQHYATYGEAV
+1032 VQHYTSYDAAV
-1043 AAYKAAMEAQGK
+1043 AAYKAAMKAQGK
-1055 KVTDADIQRQVV
+1055 EFTDADIQRQVV

-1153 VAPLTVI
+1153 LAPLTVI
-1160 TKEDDAVGTSMSAR
+1160 TKEADAVNTSMTAR
-1174 TASTAAYSGSGW
+1174 TASTAAHSGSGW
-1186 QQRGSYTAGFQQTT
+1186 QQQGSCSAGFQQTT
-1200 TETTTETGTGT
+1200 TGTTTKTGTAA
-1211 YDTVKPWQQTTAETD
+1211 YNTVTPWQQTTAETD
-1226 ATAEKLDGKITYTY
+1226 ETAGKLDGKITYTY

-1254 TVQTDTKA
+1254 TVQTDTEA

-1271 STTDAAPL
+1271 STTDADPI

-1285 TKPGTPEQTPAD
+1285 TTSGTPEQTPAD
-1297 SLPAETPADTVVPP
+1297 STPSETPSDAV
-1311 AETPTVTPA
+1311 VTPVENPA
-1320 APAASTLPQTGVNRL
+1320 SAPAASAVSTLPQTGVNRL
-1335 AVLFSA
+1335 AVWFSA

-1353 LNRRKENR
+1353 LNRRKKDR

>member
-93 KDTVAYPPAETV
+93 KDTIAYPPAETV

-110 SVTETAQG
+110 STTETTEG
-118 TVTDGETGKDKG
+118 PVTDGETGKDKG

-146 DPAGTVVDKTTTK
+146 DPAGTVVDKTTTE

-211 TVDWSTGKGAD
+211 TVDWSTGKGAE
-222 VGGGYTV
+222 VGGNYIV
-229 TDASDVS
+229 TGESELS

-321 HEDVKQDYTYPPETT
+321 REDVKQDYTYPPETT
-336 LTDPAGNSYTLSIAD
+336 LTDGAGNTYTLHIAE
-351 LLADPDAQRSEDG
+351 LLADPAAQRSEDG

-369 QKGSKTYTLTLG
+369 QKGRKTYTLTLG

-451 GSQQLANGSQTPEQA
+451 GSQQLANGSQTPQQA

-476 KALTAAAAKASGAE
+476 NALTAAAAKASGVE
-490 NVSFADF
+490 TVSFSELTLNA
-497 TRNEDGSY
+497 NGSY

-510 RKTYTFAVTVSG
+510 GKTYTFAVTVSG

-554 GAVIAWSSESGKP
+554 GAVIAWRSESGKP
-567 YFQLDGSTAAS
+567 YFQLDGNTAAS
-578 PLTDKLDAPEGA
+578 PLTEALGAPSDAT
-590 SDIKT
+590 DIKT

-602 EYTRTVDG
+602 EYTLTVGG

-620 SSASLTDDEKRDYA
+620 SASLTDDEKRDYA

-675 DSTEAPGTVQQ
+675 DSTETPGTVQQ
-686 GDSWTITPAGE
+686 GSSWTITPAGE
-697 GDDATYTIVKNDHT
+697 GDDATYTIVKNGQT

-731 KTVKTTITLKNKNE
+731 KTTKTTITLKNKNK
-745 LTDKQILALLAD
+745 LTDDQILALLAD
-757 KTAGASDLAVTRKD
+757 KTADATDIALTRND

-807 SETRTEDEKDDAYQK
+807 SETRTEDDKDDAYDE
-822 LWDQIDAIRQSLKPN
+822 LWKQIDTIRKSLKPN

-845 EITSTST
+845 EITSKST
-852 KEDIIKKITTA
+852 KTDIIQKITTA

-897 TVGTQYEAMYH
+897 TKGTKDESLYYEQ
-908 ELRKNY
+908 RKNY
-914 YTGGTND
+914 YSGTSGD
-921 DLKHLELIT
+921 DLRHLDLVT
-930 DSTLHLLP
+930 DSTLCLLP
-938 DEGGS
+938 DKDGTR
-943 SKTTDCLI
+943 KPTDCLI
-951 IRNGLQLE
+951 IRDGLHLE
-959 WNYNVDDLLNKP
+959 WNYDADKLLNNPK
-971 ASNQKAGLAK
+971 SNQEARLTK
-981 NIGFDK
+981 NIGYDSEAK
-987 TDGIQGFYEY
+987 HYEY
-997 ARTENQEYNNNPTK
+997 TRIDGSIRDNNNPTK

-1027 NADGT
+1027 DTDGA
-1032 VQHYATYGEAV
+1032 VKRYPSYDAAV

-1055 KVTDADIQRQVV
+1055 EVTDADIQRQVV
-1067 RLSDQSW
+1067 RLSDKCW
-1074 YDANKGTPETVWYQV
+1074 YDSGTKNVWYQV
-1089 YLNNSKL
+1089 YTNSSTL

-1103 VSSNKCA
+1103 VSSNDCI
-1110 NATKA
+1110 NVTKD
-1115 RWNHSNSWYGGYD
+1115 RSNHTSNWYGGYD

-1160 TKEDDAVGTSMSAR
+1160 TKEDDAVGTSMSTR
-1174 TASTAAYSGSGW
+1174 TASTAAHSGSGW
-1186 QQRGSYTAGFQQTT
+1186 QQQGSYRAGFRQTT

-1226 ATAEKLDGKITYTY
+1226 ETAEKLDGDVTYTY

-1285 TKPGTPEQTPAD
+1285 TTPGTPEQTPAD

-1311 AETPTVTPA
+1311 AEAPVVAPA

-1341 LSGSLLLGLGAA
+1341 LSGSILLGLGAV

>member
-1 MTNKKFKLTAAA
+1 MTNKKFKLAAAA
-13 VALAACAAAQP
+13 VALAACAATQP
-24 VSASAADELPDAFPE
+24 MSASAAAEMPELVPE
-39 QDAVVQPKKA
+39 NDAVVQPEQKKA
-49 PAADTAEINDTVS
+49 V
-62 PSAADAA
+62 
-69 QDTTPGDDSDP
+69 DSDP
-80 AEEPQPALPVLGP
+80 AVEKSGTTEASQTPLPVLGP

-130 TADKT
+130 TAHKT
-135 ETRTDESSTTY
+135 ETRTDKESTSY
-146 DPAGTVVDKTTTK
+146 DPVGTVVDQTTAK

-171 VSQGTTTTT
+171 VSQGTTTTD

-186 ASSSTSKTETT
+186 AVSSTSKTETT
-197 PKDELDADEELKDI
+197 PKKDLDAKKELKDVA
-211 TVDWSTGKGAD
+211 VDWNTGKGSE

-260 IAKLIDAGYVDNGD
+260 IAKLIDAGYTDNGD
-274 GTYTLTKTITDANGR
+274 GTYTLTKTITDANGC

-336 LTDPAGNSYTLSIAD
+336 VTDPAGNTYTLHIAE
-351 LLADPDAQRSEDG
+351 LLADPAAQRSPDG

-396 AALMGGEEKGYT
+396 AALMGGEEKGYA

-451 GSQQLANGSQTPEQA
+451 GSQQLADGSKTPEQA

-476 KALTAAAAKASGAE
+476 NALTAAAAKASGAE
-490 NVSFADF
+490 NVSFSEF
-497 TRNEDGSY
+497 TRNANGSY

-510 RKTYTFAVTVSG
+510 GRSYTFAVTVSG
-522 ETSETY
+522 ETGETY

-554 GAVIAWSSESGKP
+554 GATIAWRKDGKP

-578 PLTDKLDAPEGA
+578 PLTDALGAPSDAT
-590 SDIKT
+590 DIKT

-620 SSASLTDDEKRDYA
+620 SASLTDDEKRDYA

-647 QLVAAGYTVTDTSF
+647 QLVSAGYTVTDTDF

-686 GDSWTITPAGE
+686 GSRWTITPAGE
-697 GDDATYTIVKNDHT
+697 GEDAAYTIVKNGHT
-711 YTGLKKD
+711 YTGLKKN
-718 GDTYTSEVTDASG
+718 GSTYTSEVTDASG
-731 KTVKTTITLKNKNE
+731 KTTKTTITLTSKNDLTNE
-745 LTDKQILALLAD
+745 QILALLAD

-771 GKVTATYTKGQTI
+771 GKVTATYTKDHTI
-784 YTIDCTDLLE
+784 YTIDCTGLLE
-794 QTLSVETRESWSL
+794 QTLSVETRENYTI
-807 SETRTEDEKDDAYQK
+807 SETRTEDEKDDAYDE
-822 LWDQIDAIRQSLKPN
+822 LWKQIDAIRKTLQPN
-837 QVLKVGDM
+837 HQTLKVGDL
-845 EITSTST
+845 EITSEST
-852 KEDIIKKITTA
+852 KEDIIQKITTA

-870 EDQLAKILKEQE
+870 KDQLAKILKEQE
-882 KLAQDPNKKVWVNED
+882 ALAKDPNKKVWVNED

-987 TDGIQGFYEY
+987 TDGIQGYYEY
-997 ARTENQEYNNNPTK
+997 ARTENQEHNNNPTK
-1011 SAFYKLTGT
+1011 SAFYRLIGT

-1027 NADGT
+1027 DTDGT
-1032 VQHYATYGEAV
+1032 VQHYATHDKAV

-1055 KVTDADIQRQVV
+1055 EVTDADIQRQVV

-1110 NATKA
+1110 NVTKA

-1160 TKEDDAVGTSMSAR
+1160 TKEDDAVGTSMTAR
-1174 TASTAAYSGSGW
+1174 TASTAAHSGSGW
-1186 QQRGSYTAGFQQTT
+1186 QQQGSYSADFQQTT
-1200 TETTTETGTGT
+1200 TGTTTKTGTAA
-1211 YDTVKPWQQTTAETD
+1211 YDTVTPWQQTTAETD
-1226 ATAEKLDGKITYTY
+1226 ETAEKLDGRITYTY

-1254 TVQTDTKA
+1254 TVQTDTEA

-1271 STTDAAPL
+1271 STTDADPI

-1285 TKPGTPEQTPAD
+1285 TTPGTPEQTPAD
-1297 SLPAETPADTVVPP
+1297 STPSETPSDAVVTSAETPAAATV
-1311 AETPTVTPA
+1311 
-1320 APAASTLPQTGVNRL
+1320 STLPQTGVNRL
-1335 AVLFSA
+1335 AVWFSA
-1341 LSGSLLLGLGAA
+1341 LSGSLFLGLGAA

>member
-39 QDAVVQPKKA
+39 QDAVVQPEKA

-146 DPAGTVVDKTTTK
+146 DPAGTVVDKTTTE

-229 TDASDVS
+229 TGESELS

-253 GSMEGQD
+253 GSMAGQD
-260 IAKLIDAGYVDNGD
+260 IAKLIDAGYVGNGD

-321 HEDVKQDYTYPPETT
+321 REDVKQDYTYPPETT
-336 LTDPAGNSYTLSIAD
+336 LTDGAGNSYTLSIAD

-369 QKGSKTYTLTLG
+369 QKGRKTYTLTLG

-476 KALTAAAAKASGAE
+476 NALTAAAAKASGVE
-490 NVSFADF
+490 TVSFSEL
-497 TRNEDGSY
+497 TRNANGSY

-510 RKTYTFAVTVSG
+510 GRSYTFAVTVSG

-554 GAVIAWSSESGKP
+554 GAVIAWRSESGKP
-567 YFQLDGSTAAS
+567 YFQLDGSTAVS
-578 PLTDKLDAPEGA
+578 PLTDALGAPSDAT
-590 SDIKT
+590 DIKT

-634 LKQLAA
+634 LKKLAA
-640 EKGMTVE
+640 EKDMTVE

-675 DSTEAPGTVQQ
+675 DSTETPGTVQQ
-686 GDSWTITPAGE
+686 GSSWTITPAGE
-697 GDDATYTIVKNDHT
+697 GDDATYTIVKNGQT

-731 KTVKTTITLKNKNE
+731 KTTKTTITLKNKND
-745 LTDKQILALLAD
+745 LTDDQILALLAD
-757 KTAGASDLAVTRKD
+757 KTAGASDLALTRND
-771 GKVTATYTKGQTI
+771 GKVTVTYTKDHTI
-784 YTIDCTDLLE
+784 YTIDCTGLLE

-807 SETRTEDEKDDAYQK
+807 SETRTEDDKDDAYDE
-822 LWDQIDAIRQSLKPN
+822 LWEQIDTIRKSLKPN
-837 QVLKVGDM
+837 QTLKVGDM
-845 EITSTST
+845 EITSKST
-852 KEDIIKKITTA
+852 KTDIIQKITTA

-870 EDQLAKILKEQE
+870 KDQLAKILKEQE

-897 TVGTQYEAMYH
+897 TKGTPDESLYYEQ
-908 ELRKNY
+908 RKNY
-914 YTGGTND
+914 YSGTSGD
-921 DLKHLELIT
+921 DLRHLDLVT
-930 DSTLHLLP
+930 DSTLCLLP
-938 DEGGS
+938 DKDGVRQS
-943 SKTTDCLI
+943 SDCLI
-951 IRNGLQLE
+951 IRDGLHLE
-959 WNYNVDDLLNKP
+959 WNYDADKLLNNPK
-971 ASNQKAGLAK
+971 SNQEARLTK
-981 NIGFDK
+981 NIGYDSEAK
-987 TDGIQGFYEY
+987 HYEY
-997 ARTENQEYNNNPTK
+997 TRIDGSIRDNNNPTK

-1027 NADGT
+1027 DTDGA
-1032 VQHYATYGEAV
+1032 VKRYPSYDAAV

-1055 KVTDADIQRQVV
+1055 EVTDADIQRQVV
-1067 RLSDQSW
+1067 RLSDKCW
-1074 YDANKGTPETVWYQV
+1074 YDSGTKNVWYQV
-1089 YLNNSKL
+1089 YTNSSTL

-1103 VSSNKCA
+1103 VSSNDCI
-1110 NATKA
+1110 NVTKD
-1115 RWNHSNSWYGGYD
+1115 RSNHTSNWYGGYD

-1174 TASTAAYSGSGW
+1174 TASTAAHSGSGW
-1186 QQRGSYTAGFQQTT
+1186 QQQGSYRAGFRQTT
-1200 TETTTETGTGT
+1200 TGTTTKTGTAA
-1211 YDTVKPWQQTTAETD
+1211 YDTVTPWQQTTAETD

-1285 TKPGTPEQTPAD
+1285 TTPGTPEQTPAD

-1311 AETPTVTPA
+1311 AETPAVAPA

-1341 LSGSLLLGLGAA
+1341 LSGSVLLGLGAV

>member
-93 KDTVAYPPAETV
+93 KDTIAYPPAETV

-146 DPAGTVVDKTTTK
+146 DPAGTVVDKTTTE

-180 TTVEGS
+180 TTVESS

-211 TVDWSTGKGAD
+211 TVDWSTGKGAE
-222 VGGGYTV
+222 VGGNYIV
-229 TDASDVS
+229 TGESELS

-321 HEDVKQDYTYPPETT
+321 REDVKQDYTYPPETT
-336 LTDPAGNSYTLSIAD
+336 LTDGAGNTYTLHIAE
-351 LLADPDAQRSEDG
+351 LLADPAAQRSEDG

-381 DETTAGQAELSNQDL
+381 DETTAGQAELSNKDL

-451 GSQQLANGSQTPEQA
+451 GSQQLANGSQTPQQA

-476 KALTAAAAKASGAE
+476 NALTAAAAKASGVE
-490 NVSFADF
+490 TVSFSELTLNA
-497 TRNEDGSY
+497 NGSY

-510 RKTYTFAVTVSG
+510 GKTYTFAVTVSG

-554 GAVIAWSSESGKP
+554 GAVIAWSKSGKP
-567 YFQLDGSTAAS
+567 YFQLDGNTAAS
-578 PLTDKLDAPEGA
+578 PLTEALGAPSDAT
-590 SDIKT
+590 DIKT

-675 DSTEAPGTVQQ
+675 DSTETPGTVQQ
-686 GDSWTITPAGE
+686 GSSWTITPAGE
-697 GDDATYTIVKNDHT
+697 GDDATYTIVKNSHT

-731 KTVKTTITLKNKNE
+731 KTLKTTITLKNKND

-757 KTAGASDLAVTRKD
+757 KTADATDIALTRND
-771 GKVTATYTKGQTI
+771 GKVTVTYTKDHTI
-784 YTIDCTDLLE
+784 YTIDCTGLLE

-807 SETRTEDEKDDAYQK
+807 SETRTEDDKDDAYDE
-822 LWDQIDAIRQSLKPN
+822 LWKQIDTIRKSLKPN
-837 QVLKVGDM
+837 QTLKVGDM
-845 EITSTST
+845 EITSKST
-852 KEDIIKKITTA
+852 KTDIIQKITTA

-882 KLAQDPNKKVWVNED
+882 KLAKDSNKKVWVNED
-897 TVGTQYEAMYH
+897 TKGTKDESLYYEQ
-908 ELRKNY
+908 RKNY
-914 YTGGTND
+914 YSGTSGD
-921 DLKHLELIT
+921 DLRHLDLVT
-930 DSTLHLLP
+930 DSTLCLLP
-938 DEGGS
+938 DKDGTR
-943 SKTTDCLI
+943 KPTDCLI
-951 IRNGLQLE
+951 IRDGLHLE
-959 WNYNVDDLLNKP
+959 WNYDADKLLNNPK
-971 ASNQKAGLAK
+971 SNQEARLTK
-981 NIGFDK
+981 NIGYDSEAK
-987 TDGIQGFYEY
+987 HYEY
-997 ARTENQEYNNNPTK
+997 TRIDGSIRDNNNPTK

-1027 NADGT
+1027 DTDGA
-1032 VQHYATYGEAV
+1032 VKRYPSYDAAV

-1055 KVTDADIQRQVV
+1055 EVTDADIQRQVV
-1067 RLSDQSW
+1067 RLSDKCW
-1074 YDANKGTPETVWYQV
+1074 YDSGTKNVWYQV
-1089 YLNNSKL
+1089 YTNSSTL

-1103 VSSNKCA
+1103 VSSNDCI
-1110 NATKA
+1110 NVTKD
-1115 RWNHSNSWYGGYD
+1115 RSNHTSNWYGGYD

-1174 TASTAAYSGSGW
+1174 TASTAAHSGSGW
-1186 QQRGSYTAGFQQTT
+1186 QQQGSYSAGFRQTT
-1200 TETTTETGTGT
+1200 TGTTTKTGTAA

-1311 AETPTVTPA
+1311 AEAPVVAPA

-1341 LSGSLLLGLGAA
+1341 LSGSILLGLGAV
-1353 LNRRKENR
+1353 LNRRKEDR

>member
-93 KDTVAYPPAETV
+93 KDTIAYPPAETV

-110 SVTETAQG
+110 STTETTEG
-118 TVTDGETGKDKG
+118 PVTDGETGKDKG

-146 DPAGTVVDKTTTK
+146 DPAGTVVDKTTTE

-211 TVDWSTGKGAD
+211 TVDWSTGKGAE
-222 VGGGYTV
+222 VGGNYIV
-229 TDASDVS
+229 TGESELS

-303 RTVTTTLIVKVE
+303 RTVTTTLIIKVE

-321 HEDVKQDYTYPPETT
+321 REDVKQDYTYPPDTT
-336 LTDPAGNSYTLSIAD
+336 LTDGAGNTYTLHIAE
-351 LLADPDAQRSEDG
+351 LLADPAAQRSEDG

-476 KALTAAAAKASGAE
+476 NALTAAAAKASGVE
-490 NVSFADF
+490 TVSFSELTLNA
-497 TRNEDGSY
+497 NGSY

-510 RKTYTFAVTVSG
+510 GKTYTFAVTVSG

-554 GAVIAWSSESGKP
+554 GAVIAWRSESGKP
-567 YFQLDGSTAAS
+567 YFQLDGNTAAS
-578 PLTDKLDAPEGA
+578 PLTEALGAPSDAT
-590 SDIKT
+590 DIKT

-602 EYTRTVDG
+602 EYTLTVGG

-620 SSASLTDDEKRDYA
+620 SASLTDDEKRDYA

-675 DSTEAPGTVQQ
+675 DSTETPGTVQQ
-686 GDSWTITPAGE
+686 GSSWTITPAGE
-697 GDDATYTIVKNDHT
+697 GDDATYTIVKNGQT

-731 KTVKTTITLKNKNE
+731 KTTKTTITLKNKND

-882 KLAQDPNKKVWVNED
+882 ALAKDSNKKVWVNED
-897 TVGTQYEAMYH
+897 TVGTQYEEMYH

-921 DLKHLELIT
+921 YLQHLELIT

-938 DEGGS
+938 DEGGRT
-943 SKTTDCLI
+943 KTTDCLI

-959 WNYNVDDLLNKP
+959 WNYDADKLLNNPK
-971 ASNQKAGLAK
+971 SNQEARLTK
-981 NIGFDK
+981 NIGYDSEAK
-987 TDGIQGFYEY
+987 HYEY
-997 ARTENQEYNNNPTK
+997 TRIDGSIRDNNNPTK

-1027 NADGT
+1027 DTDGA
-1032 VQHYATYGEAV
+1032 VKRYPSYDAAV

-1055 KVTDADIQRQVV
+1055 EVTDADIQRQVV
-1067 RLSDQSW
+1067 RLSDKCW
-1074 YDANKGTPETVWYQV
+1074 YDSGTKNVWYQV
-1089 YLNNSKL
+1089 YTNSSTL

-1103 VSSNKCA
+1103 VSSNDCI
-1110 NATKA
+1110 NVTKD
-1115 RWNHSNSWYGGYD
+1115 RSNHTSNWYGGYD

-1174 TASTAAYSGSGW
+1174 TASTAAHSGSGW
-1186 QQRGSYTAGFQQTT
+1186 QQQGSYSAGFRQTT
-1200 TETTTETGTGT
+1200 TGTTTKTGTAA
-1211 YDTVKPWQQTTAETD
+1211 YDTVTPWQQTTAETD

-1311 AETPTVTPA
+1311 AETPAVTPA

-1341 LSGSLLLGLGAA
+1341 LSGSVLLGLGAV
-1353 LNRRKENR
+1353 LNRRKEDR

>member
-93 KDTVAYPPAETV
+93 KDTIAYPPAETV

-110 SVTETAQG
+110 STTETTEG
-118 TVTDGETGKDKG
+118 PVTDGETGKDKG

-146 DPAGTVVDKTTTK
+146 DPAGTVVDKTTTE

-211 TVDWSTGKGAD
+211 TVDWSTGKGAK
-222 VGGGYTV
+222 VGGNYIV
-229 TDASDVS
+229 TGESELS

-253 GSMEGQD
+253 GSMAGQD

-321 HEDVKQDYTYPPETT
+321 RENVKQDYTYPPETT
-336 LTDPAGNSYTLSIAD
+336 LTDGAGNSYTLSIAD

-451 GSQQLANGSQTPEQA
+451 GSQQLADGSQTPEQA

-476 KALTAAAAKASGAE
+476 NALTAAAAKASGVE
-490 NVSFADF
+490 TVSFSELTLNA
-497 TRNEDGSY
+497 NGSY

-510 RKTYTFAVTVSG
+510 GKTYTFAVTVSG

-554 GAVIAWSSESGKP
+554 GAVIAWRSESGKP

-578 PLTDKLDAPEGA
+578 PLTEALGAPSDAT
-590 SDIKT
+590 DIKT
-595 DAEGRVT
+595 DADGRVT
-602 EYTRTVDG
+602 EYTLTVGG

-620 SSASLTDDEKRDYA
+620 SASLTDDEKRDYA

-675 DSTEAPGTVQQ
+675 DSTETPGTVQQ
-686 GDSWTITPAGE
+686 GSSWTITPAGE
-697 GDDATYTIVKNDHT
+697 GDDATYTIVKNGQT

-731 KTVKTTITLKNKNE
+731 KTTKTTITLKNKNK
-745 LTDKQILALLAD
+745 LTDDQILALLAD
-757 KTAGASDLAVTRKD
+757 KTADATDIALTRND
-771 GKVTATYTKGQTI
+771 GKVTVTYTKDHTI
-784 YTIDCTDLLE
+784 YTIDCTGLLE

-807 SETRTEDEKDDAYQK
+807 SETRTEDEKDDAYDE
-822 LWDQIDAIRQSLKPN
+822 LWKQIDAIRQSLKPN
-837 QVLKVGDM
+837 QTLKVGDM
-845 EITSTST
+845 EITSKST
-852 KEDIIKKITTA
+852 KTDIIQKITTA

-897 TVGTQYEAMYH
+897 TKGTKDESLYYEQ
-908 ELRKNY
+908 RKNY
-914 YTGGTND
+914 YSGTSGD
-921 DLKHLELIT
+921 DLRHLDLVT
-930 DSTLHLLP
+930 DSTLCLLP
-938 DEGGS
+938 DKDGVRQS
-943 SKTTDCLI
+943 SDCLI
-951 IRNGLQLE
+951 IRDGLHLE
-959 WNYNVDDLLNKP
+959 WNYDADKLLNNPK
-971 ASNQKAGLAK
+971 SNQEARLTK
-981 NIGFDK
+981 NIGYDSEAK
-987 TDGIQGFYEY
+987 HYEY
-997 ARTENQEYNNNPTK
+997 TRIDGSIRDNNNPTK

-1027 NADGT
+1027 DTDGA
-1032 VQHYATYGEAV
+1032 VKRYPSYDAAV

-1055 KVTDADIQRQVV
+1055 EVTDADIQRQVV
-1067 RLSDQSW
+1067 RLSDKCW
-1074 YDANKGTPETVWYQV
+1074 YDSGTKNVWYQV
-1089 YLNNSKL
+1089 YTNSSTL

-1103 VSSNKCA
+1103 VSSNDCI
-1110 NATKA
+1110 NVTKD
-1115 RWNHSNSWYGGYD
+1115 RSNHTSNWYGGYD

-1174 TASTAAYSGSGW
+1174 TASTAAHSGSGW
-1186 QQRGSYTAGFQQTT
+1186 QQQGSYSAGFRQTT
-1200 TETTTETGTGT
+1200 TGTTTKTGTAA
-1211 YDTVKPWQQTTAETD
+1211 YDTVTPWQQTTAETD

-1285 TKPGTPEQTPAD
+1285 TTPGTPEQTPAD

-1311 AETPTVTPA
+1311 AEAPAVTPA

-1341 LSGSLLLGLGAA
+1341 LSGSILLGLGAV

>member
-24 VSASAADELPDAFPE
+24 VSASAAAETPELVPE
-39 QDAVVQPKKA
+39 NDAVVQPEEKETTAPAKKA
-49 PAADTAEINDTVS
+49 AAADPAVEKSGTTEV
-62 PSAADAA
+62 A
-69 QDTTPGDDSDP
+69 QTP
-80 AEEPQPALPVLGP
+80 LPVLGP
-93 KDTVAYPPAETV
+93 KDTIAYPPAETV

-110 SVTETAQG
+110 STTETTEG
-118 TVTDGETGKDKG
+118 PVTDGETGKDKG

-146 DPAGTVVDKTTTK
+146 DPAGTVVDKTTTE

-211 TVDWSTGKGAD
+211 TVDWSTGKGAE
-222 VGGGYTV
+222 VGGNYIV
-229 TDASDVS
+229 TGESELS

-289 QQQTT
+289 RQQTT

-321 HEDVKQDYTYPPETT
+321 REDVKQDYTYPPETT
-336 LTDPAGNSYTLSIAD
+336 LTDGAGNTYTLHIAE
-351 LLADPDAQRSEDG
+351 LLADPAAQRSEDG

-476 KALTAAAAKASGAE
+476 NALTAAAAKASGVE
-490 NVSFADF
+490 TVSFSELILNA
-497 TRNEDGSY
+497 NGSY

-510 RKTYTFAVTVSG
+510 DKTYTFAVTVSG

-554 GAVIAWSSESGKP
+554 GATIAWRKDGKP

-578 PLTDKLDAPEGA
+578 PLTDKLGAPSDAT
-590 SDIKT
+590 DIKT

-675 DSTEAPGTVQQ
+675 DSTETPGTVQQ
-686 GDSWTITPAGE
+686 GSSWTITPAGE
-697 GDDATYTIVKNDHT
+697 GDDATYTIVKNGQT

-731 KTVKTTITLKNKNE
+731 KTTKTTITLKNKND

-771 GKVTATYTKGQTI
+771 GKVTATYTKDHTI
-784 YTIDCTDLLE
+784 YTIDCTGLLE

-807 SETRTEDEKDDAYQK
+807 SETRTEDDKDDAYNE
-822 LWDQIDAIRQSLKPN
+822 LWKQIDAIRKTLQPDH
-837 QVLKVGDM
+837 QTLKVGDM

-852 KEDIIKKITTA
+852 KEDIIQKITTA

-882 KLAQDPNKKVWVNED
+882 ALAKNPDKKVWVNED
-897 TVGTQYEAMYH
+897 TKGTADEAWYYEQ
-908 ELRKNY
+908 RKNY
-914 YTGGTND
+914 YSGVSGD
-921 DLKHLELIT
+921 DLRHLDLVT
-930 DSTLHLLP
+930 DSTLRLLP
-938 DEGGS
+938 GKDGTR
-943 SKTTDCLI
+943 KPTDCLI
-951 IRNGLQLE
+951 IRDGLHLE
-959 WNYNVDDLLNKP
+959 WNYDADKLLNNPK
-971 ASNQKAGLAK
+971 SNHEARLTK
-981 NIGFDK
+981 NIGYDSEAK
-987 TDGIQGFYEY
+987 HYEY
-997 ARTENQEYNNNPTK
+997 TRIDGSIRDNNNPTK

-1032 VQHYATYGEAV
+1032 VQHYATYDEAV
-1043 AAYKAAMEAQGK
+1043 AAYKAAMEAQDK
-1055 KVTDADIQRQVV
+1055 EVTDADIQRQVV
-1067 RLSDQSW
+1067 RLSDKCW
-1074 YDANKGTPETVWYQV
+1074 YDSGTKNVWYQV
-1089 YLNNSKL
+1089 YTNSSTL

-1103 VSSNKCA
+1103 VSSNDCI
-1110 NATKA
+1110 NVTKD
-1115 RWNHSNSWYGGYD
+1115 RSNHTSNWYGGYD

-1174 TASTAAYSGSGW
+1174 TASTAAHSGSGW
-1186 QQRGSYTAGFQQTT
+1186 QQQGSYSAGFRQTT
-1200 TETTTETGTGT
+1200 TGTTTKTGTAA
-1211 YDTVKPWQQTTAETD
+1211 YDTVTPWQQTTAETD

-1311 AETPTVTPA
+1311 AETPAVTPA

-1341 LSGSLLLGLGAA
+1341 LSGSVLLGLGAV
-1353 LNRRKENR
+1353 LNRRKEDR

>member
-24 VSASAADELPDAFPE
+24 VSASAAAETPELVPE
-39 QDAVVQPKKA
+39 NDAVVQPEEKETTA
-49 PAADTAEINDTVS
+49 PAKK
-62 PSAADAA
+62 AADA
-69 QDTTPGDDSDP
+69 DP
-80 AEEPQPALPVLGP
+80 AVEKSGTTEVAQTPLPVLGP

-146 DPAGTVVDKTTTK
+146 DPAGTVVDKTTTE

-229 TDASDVS
+229 TGESELS

-321 HEDVKQDYTYPPETT
+321 REDVKQDYTYPPETT
-336 LTDPAGNSYTLSIAD
+336 LTDGAGNSYTLSIAD

-369 QKGSKTYTLTLG
+369 QKGRKTYTLTLG

-451 GSQQLANGSQTPEQA
+451 GSQQLANGSQTPQQ

-476 KALTAAAAKASGAE
+476 NALTAAAAKASGVE
-490 NVSFADF
+490 TVSFSELTLNA
-497 TRNEDGSY
+497 NGSY

-510 RKTYTFAVTVSG
+510 GKTYTFAVTVSG

-554 GAVIAWSSESGKP
+554 GAVIAWRSESGKP
-567 YFQLDGSTAAS
+567 YFQLDGNTAAS
-578 PLTDKLDAPEGA
+578 PLTEALGAPSDAT
-590 SDIKT
+590 DIKT

-602 EYTRTVDG
+602 EYTLTVGG

-620 SSASLTDDEKRDYA
+620 SASLTDDEKRDYA

-675 DSTEAPGTVQQ
+675 DSTETPGTVQQ
-686 GDSWTITPAGE
+686 GSSWTITPAGE
-697 GDDATYTIVKNDHT
+697 GDDATYTIVKNGQT

-731 KTVKTTITLKNKNE
+731 KTTKTTITLKNKND

-822 LWDQIDAIRQSLKPN
+822 LWDQIDAIRQSLKTN

-845 EITSTST
+845 EITSKST
-852 KEDIIKKITTA
+852 KTDIIQKITTA

-870 EDQLAKILKEQE
+870 KDQLAKILKEQE

-897 TVGTQYEAMYH
+897 TKGTKDESLYYEQ
-908 ELRKNY
+908 RKNY
-914 YTGGTND
+914 YSGTSGD
-921 DLKHLELIT
+921 DLRHLDLVT
-930 DSTLHLLP
+930 DSTLCLLP
-938 DEGGS
+938 DKDGTR
-943 SKTTDCLI
+943 KPTDCLI
-951 IRNGLQLE
+951 IRDGLHLE
-959 WNYNVDDLLNKP
+959 WNYDADKLLNNPK
-971 ASNQKAGLAK
+971 SNQEARLTK
-981 NIGFDK
+981 NIGYDSEAK
-987 TDGIQGFYEY
+987 HYEY
-997 ARTENQEYNNNPTK
+997 TRIDGSIRDNNNPTK

-1027 NADGT
+1027 DTDGA
-1032 VQHYATYGEAV
+1032 VKRYPSYDAAV

-1055 KVTDADIQRQVV
+1055 EVTDADIQRQVV
-1067 RLSDQSW
+1067 RLSDKCW
-1074 YDANKGTPETVWYQV
+1074 YDSGTKNVWYQV
-1089 YLNNSKL
+1089 YTNSSTL

-1103 VSSNKCA
+1103 VSSNDCI
-1110 NATKA
+1110 NVTKD
-1115 RWNHSNSWYGGYD
+1115 RSNHTSNWYGGYD

-1174 TASTAAYSGSGW
+1174 TASTAAHSGSGW
-1186 QQRGSYTAGFQQTT
+1186 QQQGSYSAGFRQTT
-1200 TETTTETGTGT
+1200 TGTTTAA
-1211 YDTVKPWQQTTAETD
+1211 YDTVTPWQQTTAETD

-1285 TKPGTPEQTPAD
+1285 TTPGTPEQTPAD

-1311 AETPTVTPA
+1311 AETPAVTPA

-1341 LSGSLLLGLGAA
+1341 LSGSVLLGLGAV
-1353 LNRRKENR
+1353 LNRRKEDR

>member
-93 KDTVAYPPAETV
+93 KDTIAYPPAETV

-135 ETRTDESSTTY
+135 ET
-146 DPAGTVVDKTTTK
+146 
-159 NPDGSVTETTTT
+159 
-171 VSQGTTTTT
+171 
-180 TTVEGS
+180 
-186 ASSSTSKTETT
+186 T

-211 TVDWSTGKGAD
+211 TVDWSTGKGAE
-222 VGGGYTV
+222 VGGNYIV
-229 TDASDVS
+229 TGESELS

-321 HEDVKQDYTYPPETT
+321 REDVKQDYTYPPETT
-336 LTDPAGNSYTLSIAD
+336 LTDGAGNTYTLHIAE
-351 LLADPDAQRSEDG
+351 LLADPAAQRSEDG

-451 GSQQLANGSQTPEQA
+451 GSQQLADGSQTPEQA

-476 KALTAAAAKASGAE
+476 NALTAAAAKASGVETVFFSELTLNA
-490 NVSFADF
+490 N
-497 TRNEDGSY
+497 GSY

-510 RKTYTFAVTVSG
+510 GKTYTFAVTVSG

-554 GAVIAWSSESGKP
+554 GAVIAWRSESGKP

-578 PLTDKLDAPEGA
+578 PLTDALGAPSDAT
-590 SDIKT
+590 DIKT

-640 EKGMTVE
+640 EKDMTVE

-670 VFDKA
+670 VFEKA
-675 DSTEAPGTVQQ
+675 DSTEASSTIQR
-686 GDSWTITPAGE
+686 GDSWSVTADGE
-697 GDDATYTIVKNDHT
+697 GDDATYTIVKNSHT

-731 KTVKTTITLKNKNE
+731 KTLKTTITLKNKNK
-745 LTDKQILALLAD
+745 LTDDQILALLAD
-757 KTAGASDLAVTRKD
+757 KTADATDIALTRKD
-771 GKVTATYTKGQTI
+771 GKVTVTYTKDHTI
-784 YTIDCTDLLE
+784 YTIDCTGLLE

-807 SETRTEDEKDDAYQK
+807 SETRTEDDKDDAYQK
-822 LWDQIDAIRQSLKPN
+822 LWDQIDTIRKSLKPN
-837 QVLKVGDM
+837 QTLKVGDM

-852 KEDIIKKITTA
+852 KTDIIQKITTA

-897 TVGTQYEAMYH
+897 TKGTPDESLYYEQ
-908 ELRKNY
+908 RKNY

-921 DLKHLELIT
+921 YLQHLELIT

-938 DEGGS
+938 DEGGRT
-943 SKTTDCLI
+943 KTTDCLI

-959 WNYNVDDLLNKP
+959 WNYNVDDLLNNPK
-971 ASNQKAGLAK
+971 SNQKAGLAK

-987 TDGIQGFYEY
+987 TGGIQGFYEY
-997 ARTENQEYNNNPTK
+997 ARTENQEHNNNPNK
-1011 SAFYKLTGT
+1011 SAFYRLTGT

-1027 NADGT
+1027 DTDGA
-1032 VQHYATYGEAV
+1032 VQHYASYDAAV

-1153 VAPLTVI
+1153 VAPLTII
-1160 TKEDDAVGTSMSAR
+1160 TTEAAAVNTSMTAR
-1174 TASTAAYSGSGW
+1174 TASTAAHSGSGW
-1186 QQRGSYTAGFQQTT
+1186 QQQGSYSAGFRQTT
-1200 TETTTETGTGT
+1200 TGTTTKTGTAA
-1211 YDTVKPWQQTTAETD
+1211 YDTVTPWQQTTAETD

-1285 TKPGTPEQTPAD
+1285 TTPGTPEQTPAD

-1311 AETPTVTPA
+1311 AEAPAVTPA

>member
-93 KDTVAYPPAETV
+93 KDTIAYPPAETV

-130 TADKT
+130 IADKT

-146 DPAGTVVDKTTTK
+146 DPAGTVVDKTTTE

-211 TVDWSTGKGAD
+211 TVDWSTGKGAK
-222 VGGGYTV
+222 VGGNYIV
-229 TDASDVS
+229 TGESELS

-321 HEDVKQDYTYPPETT
+321 REDVKQDYTYPPETT
-336 LTDPAGNSYTLSIAD
+336 LTDGAGNTYTLHIAE
-351 LLADPDAQRSEDG
+351 LLADPAAQRSEDG

-476 KALTAAAAKASGAE
+476 NALTAAAAKASGVE
-490 NVSFADF
+490 TVSFSELTLNA
-497 TRNEDGSY
+497 NGSY

-510 RKTYTFAVTVSG
+510 GKTYTFAVTVSG

-528 QVTETASE
+528 QVTEKANDANS
-536 TNNGESGTH
+536 GESGTH

-554 GAVIAWSSESGKP
+554 GATIAWRKDGKP
-567 YFQLDGSTAAS
+567 YFQLDGSTADS
-578 PLTDKLDAPEGA
+578 PLTDGLGAPEGA

-602 EYTRTVDG
+602 EYTLTVGG

-620 SSASLTDDEKRDYA
+620 SASLTDDEKRDYA

-675 DSTEAPGTVQQ
+675 DSTETPGTVQQ
-686 GDSWTITPAGE
+686 GSSWTITPAGE
-697 GDDATYTIVKNDHT
+697 GDDATYTIVKNGQT

-731 KTVKTTITLKNKNE
+731 KTTKTTITLKNKND

-897 TVGTQYEAMYH
+897 TKGTKDESLYYEQ
-908 ELRKNY
+908 RKNY
-914 YTGGTND
+914 YSGTSGD
-921 DLKHLELIT
+921 DLRHLDLVT
-930 DSTLHLLP
+930 DSTLCLLP
-938 DEGGS
+938 DKDGTR
-943 SKTTDCLI
+943 KPTDCLI
-951 IRNGLQLE
+951 IRDGLHLE
-959 WNYNVDDLLNKP
+959 WNYDADKLLNNPK
-971 ASNQKAGLAK
+971 SNQEARLTK
-981 NIGFDK
+981 NIGYDSEAK
-987 TDGIQGFYEY
+987 HYEY
-997 ARTENQEYNNNPTK
+997 TRIDGSIRDNNNPTK

-1027 NADGT
+1027 DTDGA
-1032 VQHYATYGEAV
+1032 VKRYPSYDAAV

-1055 KVTDADIQRQVV
+1055 EVTDADIQRQVV
-1067 RLSDQSW
+1067 RLSDKCW
-1074 YDANKGTPETVWYQV
+1074 YDSGTKNVWYQV
-1089 YLNNSKL
+1089 YTNSSTL

-1103 VSSNKCA
+1103 VSSNDCI
-1110 NATKA
+1110 NVTKD
-1115 RWNHSNSWYGGYD
+1115 RSNHTSNWYGGYD

-1174 TASTAAYSGSGW
+1174 TASTAAHSGSGW
-1186 QQRGSYTAGFQQTT
+1186 QQQGSYSAGFRQTT
-1200 TETTTETGTGT
+1200 TGTTTKTGTAA
-1211 YDTVKPWQQTTAETD
+1211 YDTVTPWQQTTAETD

-1311 AETPTVTPA
+1311 AETPAVTPA

>member
-93 KDTVAYPPAETV
+93 KDTIAYPPAETV

-110 SVTETAQG
+110 STTETTEG
-118 TVTDGETGKDKG
+118 PVTDGETGKDKG

-146 DPAGTVVDKTTTK
+146 DPAGTVVDKTTTE

-211 TVDWSTGKGAD
+211 TVDWSTGKGAE
-222 VGGGYTV
+222 VGGNYIV
-229 TDASDVS
+229 TGESELS

-303 RTVTTTLIVKVE
+303 RTVTTTLIIKVE

-321 HEDVKQDYTYPPETT
+321 REDVKQDYTYPPETT
-336 LTDPAGNSYTLSIAD
+336 LTDGAGNTYTLHIAE
-351 LLADPDAQRSEDG
+351 LLADPAAQRSEDG

-451 GSQQLANGSQTPEQA
+451 GSQQLANGSQTPQQA

-476 KALTAAAAKASGAE
+476 NALTAAAAKASGVE
-490 NVSFADF
+490 TVSFSELTLNA
-497 TRNEDGSY
+497 NGSY

-510 RKTYTFAVTVSG
+510 GKTYTFAVTVSG

-554 GAVIAWSSESGKP
+554 GAVIAWRSESGKP
-567 YFQLDGSTAAS
+567 YFQLDGNTAAS
-578 PLTDKLDAPEGA
+578 PLTDALGAPSDAT
-590 SDIKT
+590 DIKT

-634 LKQLAA
+634 LKKLAA
-640 EKGMTVE
+640 EKDMTVE

-675 DSTEAPGTVQQ
+675 DSTETPGTVQQ
-686 GDSWTITPAGE
+686 GSSWTITPAGE
-697 GDDATYTIVKNDHT
+697 GDDATYTIVKN
-711 YTGLKKD
+711 
-718 GDTYTSEVTDASG
+718 
-731 KTVKTTITLKNKNE
+731 KND

-921 DLKHLELIT
+921 YLQHLELIT

-971 ASNQKAGLAK
+971 ASNKVAGLAK

-987 TDGIQGFYEY
+987 TDSIQGFYEY
-997 ARTENQEYNNNPTK
+997 ARTENQEHNNNPTK

-1032 VQHYATYGEAV
+1032 VQHYATYDEAV
-1043 AAYKAAMEAQGK
+1043 AAYKAAMEAQDK
-1055 KVTDADIQRQVV
+1055 EVTNADIQRQVV

-1174 TASTAAYSGSGW
+1174 TASTAAHSGSGW
-1186 QQRGSYTAGFQQTT
+1186 QQQGSYRAGFRQTT
-1200 TETTTETGTGT
+1200 TGTTTKTGTAA
-1211 YDTVKPWQQTTAETD
+1211 YDTVTPWQQTTAETD

-1285 TKPGTPEQTPAD
+1285 TTPGTPEQTPAD

-1311 AETPTVTPA
+1311 AETPAVAPA

-1341 LSGSLLLGLGAA
+1341 LSGSVLLGLGAV

>member
-110 SVTETAQG
+110 SVTET
-118 TVTDGETGKDKG
+118 
-130 TADKT
+130 
-135 ETRTDESSTTY
+135 
-146 DPAGTVVDKTTTK
+146 
-159 NPDGSVTETTTT
+159 TTT

-211 TVDWSTGKGAD
+211 TVDWSTGKGAE
-222 VGGGYTV
+222 VGGNYIV
-229 TDASDVS
+229 TGESELS

-321 HEDVKQDYTYPPETT
+321 REDVKQDYTYPPETT
-336 LTDPAGNSYTLSIAD
+336 LTDGAGNSYTLSIAD

-408 VGKDGALYLTKD
+408 VGKDGAIYLTKD

-428 DQTALLRKQMK
+428 DQTALLRKQIK

-451 GSQQLANGSQTPEQA
+451 GSQQLADGSQTPEQA

-476 KALTAAAAKASGAE
+476 NALTAAAAKASGVE
-490 NVSFADF
+490 TVSFSEL
-497 TRNEDGSY
+497 TRNANGSY

-510 RKTYTFAVTVSG
+510 GKSYTFAVTVSS

-554 GAVIAWSSESGKP
+554 GAVIAWSESGKP

-578 PLTDKLDAPEGA
+578 PLTDALGAPSDAT
-590 SDIKT
+590 DIKT

-602 EYTRTVDG
+602 EYTRTVGG

-634 LKQLAA
+634 LKKLAA
-640 EKGMTVE
+640 EKDMTVE

-670 VFDKA
+670 VFEKA
-675 DSTEAPGTVQQ
+675 DSTEASSTIQR
-686 GDSWTITPAGE
+686 GDSWSVTADGE
-697 GDDATYTIVKNDHT
+697 GDDATYTIVKNGQT

-731 KTVKTTITLKNKNE
+731 KTTKTTITLKNKND

-807 SETRTEDEKDDAYQK
+807 SETRTEDDKDDAYDE
-822 LWDQIDAIRQSLKPN
+822 LWKQIDTIRKSLKPN
-837 QVLKVGDM
+837 QTLKVGDM
-845 EITSTST
+845 EITSKST
-852 KEDIIKKITTA
+852 KTDIIQKITTA

-897 TVGTQYEAMYH
+897 TVGTQYEEMYH
-908 ELRKNY
+908 ELRNNY

-921 DLKHLELIT
+921 YLQHLELIT

-971 ASNQKAGLAK
+971 ASNKVAGLAK

-987 TDGIQGFYEY
+987 TDSIQGFYEY
-997 ARTENQEYNNNPTK
+997 ARTENQEHNNNPTK

-1032 VQHYATYGEAV
+1032 VQHYATYDEAV

-1055 KVTDADIQRQVV
+1055 EVTDADIQRQVV

-1186 QQRGSYTAGFQQTT
+1186 QQQGSYTAGFRQTA
-1200 TETTTETGTGT
+1200 TETTTATGTGT

-1285 TKPGTPEQTPAD
+1285 TTPGTPEQTPAD

-1311 AETPTVTPA
+1311 AEAPVVTPA

-1353 LNRRKENR
+1353 LNRRKEDR

>member
-93 KDTVAYPPAETV
+93 KDTIAYPPAETV

-110 SVTETAQG
+110 STTETTEG
-118 TVTDGETGKDKG
+118 PVTDGETGKDKG

-146 DPAGTVVDKTTTK
+146 DPAGTVVDKTTTE

-211 TVDWSTGKGAD
+211 TVDWSTGKGAE
-222 VGGGYTV
+222 VGGNYIV
-229 TDASDVS
+229 TGESELS

-321 HEDVKQDYTYPPETT
+321 REDVKQDYTYPPETT
-336 LTDPAGNSYTLSIAD
+336 LTDGAGNTYTLHIAE
-351 LLADPDAQRSEDG
+351 LLADPAAQRSEDG

-451 GSQQLANGSQTPEQA
+451 GSQQLANGSQTPQQA

-476 KALTAAAAKASGAE
+476 NALTAAAAKASGVE
-490 NVSFADF
+490 TVSFSELTLNA
-497 TRNEDGSY
+497 NGSY

-510 RKTYTFAVTVSG
+510 GKTYTFAVTVSG

-554 GAVIAWSSESGKP
+554 SAVIAWRSESGKP

-578 PLTDKLDAPEGA
+578 PLTDALGAPSDAT
-590 SDIKT
+590 DIKT

-602 EYTRTVDG
+602 EYTLTVGG

-620 SSASLTDDEKRDYA
+620 SASLTDDEKRDYA

-675 DSTEAPGTVQQ
+675 DSTETPGTVQQ
-686 GDSWTITPAGE
+686 GSSWTITPAGE
-697 GDDATYTIVKNDHT
+697 GDDATYTIVKNGQT

-731 KTVKTTITLKNKNE
+731 KTTKTTITLKNKND

-807 SETRTEDEKDDAYQK
+807 SETRTEDDKDDAYDE
-822 LWDQIDAIRQSLKPN
+822 LWKQIDTIRKSLKPS
-837 QVLKVGDM
+837 QTLKVGDM
-845 EITSTST
+845 EITSKST
-852 KEDIIKKITTA
+852 KTDIIQKITTA

-870 EDQLAKILKEQE
+870 KDQLAKILKEQE

-897 TVGTQYEAMYH
+897 TKGTKDESLYYEQ
-908 ELRKNY
+908 RKNY
-914 YTGGTND
+914 YSGTSGD
-921 DLKHLELIT
+921 DLRHLDLVT
-930 DSTLHLLP
+930 DSTLCLLP
-938 DEGGS
+938 DKDGTR
-943 SKTTDCLI
+943 KPTDCLI
-951 IRNGLQLE
+951 IRDGLHLE
-959 WNYNVDDLLNKP
+959 WNYDADKLLNEPK
-971 ASNQKAGLAK
+971 SNQEARLTT
-981 NIGFDK
+981 NIGYDSEGK
-987 TDGIQGFYEY
+987 HYEY
-997 ARTENQEYNNNPTK
+997 TRADGSIRDNNNPTK

-1032 VQHYATYGEAV
+1032 VQHYATYDEAV

-1055 KVTDADIQRQVV
+1055 EVTDADIQRQVV
-1067 RLSDQSW
+1067 RLSDKCW
-1074 YDANKGTPETVWYQV
+1074 YDSGTKNVWYQV
-1089 YLNNSKL
+1089 YTNSSTL

-1103 VSSNKCA
+1103 VSSNDCI
-1110 NATKA
+1110 NVTKD
-1115 RWNHSNSWYGGYD
+1115 RSNHTSNWYGGYD

-1174 TASTAAYSGSGW
+1174 TASTAAHSGSGW
-1186 QQRGSYTAGFQQTT
+1186 QQQGSYRAGFRQTA
-1200 TETTTETGTGT
+1200 TETTTATGTGT

-1311 AETPTVTPA
+1311 AEAPAVTPA

-1341 LSGSLLLGLGAA
+1341 LSGSVLLGLGAV
-1353 LNRRKENR
+1353 LNRRKEDR

>member
-93 KDTVAYPPAETV
+93 KDTIAYPPAETV

-110 SVTETAQG
+110 STTETAQG

-146 DPAGTVVDKTTTK
+146 DPAGTVVDKTTTE

-211 TVDWSTGKGAD
+211 TVDWSTGKGAE
-222 VGGGYTV
+222 VGGNYIV
-229 TDASDVS
+229 TGESELS

-321 HEDVKQDYTYPPETT
+321 REDVKQDYTYPPETT
-336 LTDPAGNSYTLSIAD
+336 TTDGAGNSYTLSIAD

-369 QKGSKTYTLTLG
+369 KKGSKTYTLTLG

-408 VGKDGALYLTKD
+408 VGKDGAIYLTRD

-451 GSQQLANGSQTPEQA
+451 GSQQLADGSQTPEQA

-476 KALTAAAAKASGAE
+476 NALTAAAAKASGVE
-490 NVSFADF
+490 TVSFSELTLNA
-497 TRNEDGSY
+497 NGSY

-510 RKTYTFAVTVSG
+510 GKTYTFAVTVSG

-554 GAVIAWSSESGKP
+554 GAVIAWSESGKP

-578 PLTDKLDAPEGA
+578 PLTEALGAPSDAT
-590 SDIKT
+590 DIKT

-602 EYTRTVDG
+602 EYTLTVGG

-620 SSASLTDDEKRDYA
+620 SASLTDDEKRDYA

-675 DSTEAPGTVQQ
+675 DSTGASSTVQQ
-686 GDSWTITPAGE
+686 GDSWIITPAGE
-697 GDDATYTIVKNDHT
+697 GDDATYTIVKNGQT

-731 KTVKTTITLKNKNE
+731 KTTKTTITLKNKND

-807 SETRTEDEKDDAYQK
+807 SETRTEGDKDDAYDE
-822 LWDQIDAIRQSLKPN
+822 LWKQIDAIRATLKPN

-852 KEDIIKKITTA
+852 KTDIIQKITTA

-870 EDQLAKILKEQE
+870 KDQLAKILKEQE

-897 TVGTQYEAMYH
+897 TKGTADEAWYYEQ
-908 ELRKNY
+908 RKNY
-914 YTGGTND
+914 YSGVSGD
-921 DLKHLELIT
+921 DLRHLDLVT
-930 DSTLHLLP
+930 DSTLRLLP
-938 DEGGS
+938 GKDGTR
-943 SKTTDCLI
+943 KPTDCLI
-951 IRNGLQLE
+951 IRDGLHLE
-959 WNYNVDDLLNKP
+959 WNYDADKLLNEPK
-971 ASNQKAGLAK
+971 SNQEARLTT
-981 NIGFDK
+981 NIGYDSEGK
-987 TDGIQGFYEY
+987 HYEY
-997 ARTENQEYNNNPTK
+997 TRADGSIRDNNNPTK

-1032 VQHYATYGEAV
+1032 VQHYATEKEAI
-1043 AAYKAAMEAQGK
+1043 AAYKAAMKAQGK
-1055 KVTDADIQRQVV
+1055 EVTDADIQRQVV
-1067 RLSDQSW
+1067 RLSDKCW
-1074 YDANKGTPETVWYQV
+1074 YDSGTKNVWYQV
-1089 YLNNSKL
+1089 YTNSSTL

-1103 VSSNKCA
+1103 VSSNDCI
-1110 NATKA
+1110 NVTKD
-1115 RWNHSNSWYGGYD
+1115 RSSHTSNWYGGYD

-1153 VAPLTVI
+1153 LAPLTVI
-1160 TKEDDAVGTSMSAR
+1160 TTEADAVNTSMTAR

-1186 QQRGSYTAGFQQTT
+1186 QQQGSYSAGFRQTT
-1200 TETTTETGTGT
+1200 TGTTTKTGTGT

-1226 ATAEKLDGKITYTY
+1226 ETAEKLDGDVTYTY

-1254 TVQTDTKA
+1254 TVQTDTEA

-1271 STTDAAPL
+1271 STTDAAP
-1279 VTTTTQ
+1279 
-1285 TKPGTPEQTPAD
+1285 
-1297 SLPAETPADTVVPP
+1297 
-1311 AETPTVTPA
+1311 
-1320 APAASTLPQTGVNRL
+1320 R
-1335 AVLFSA
+1335 
-1341 LSGSLLLGLGAA
+1341 
-1353 LNRRKENR
+1353 

>member
-93 KDTVAYPPAETV
+93 KDTIAYPPAETV

-110 SVTETAQG
+110 STTETTEG
-118 TVTDGETGKDKG
+118 PVTDGETGKDKG

-146 DPAGTVVDKTTTK
+146 DPAGTVVDKTTTE

-211 TVDWSTGKGAD
+211 TVDWSTGKGAE
-222 VGGGYTV
+222 VGGNYIV
-229 TDASDVS
+229 TGESELS

-321 HEDVKQDYTYPPETT
+321 REDVKQDYTYPPETT
-336 LTDPAGNSYTLSIAD
+336 LTDGAGNTYTLHIAE
-351 LLADPDAQRSEDG
+351 LLADPAAQRSEDG

-369 QKGSKTYTLTLG
+369 QKGRKTYTLTLG

-451 GSQQLANGSQTPEQA
+451 GSQQLADGSQTPEQA

-476 KALTAAAAKASGAE
+476 NALTAAAAKASGVE
-490 NVSFADF
+490 TVSFSELTLNA
-497 TRNEDGSY
+497 NGSY

-510 RKTYTFAVTVSG
+510 GKTYTFAVTVSG

-554 GAVIAWSSESGKP
+554 GAVIAWRSESGKP
-567 YFQLDGSTAAS
+567 YFQLDGNTAAS
-578 PLTDKLDAPEGA
+578 PLTEALGAPSDAT
-590 SDIKT
+590 DIKT

-602 EYTRTVDG
+602 EYTRTVGG

-620 SSASLTDDEKRDYA
+620 SASLTDDEKRDYA

-675 DSTEAPGTVQQ
+675 DSTETPGTVQQ
-686 GDSWTITPAGE
+686 GSSWTITPAGE
-697 GDDATYTIVKNDHT
+697 GDDATYTIVKNGQT

-731 KTVKTTITLKNKNE
+731 KTTKTTITLKNKND

-807 SETRTEDEKDDAYQK
+807 SETRTEDDKDDAYDE
-822 LWDQIDAIRQSLKPN
+822 LWKQIDTIRKSLKPS
-837 QVLKVGDM
+837 QTLKVGDM
-845 EITSTST
+845 EITSKST
-852 KEDIIKKITTA
+852 KTDIIQKITTA

-870 EDQLAKILKEQE
+870 KDQLAKILKEQE

-897 TVGTQYEAMYH
+897 TKGTKDESLYYEQ
-908 ELRKNY
+908 RKNY
-914 YTGGTND
+914 YSGTSGD
-921 DLKHLELIT
+921 DLRHLDLVT
-930 DSTLHLLP
+930 DSTLCLLP
-938 DEGGS
+938 DKDGTR
-943 SKTTDCLI
+943 KPTDCLI
-951 IRNGLQLE
+951 IRDGLHLE
-959 WNYNVDDLLNKP
+959 WNYDADKLLNEPK
-971 ASNQKAGLAK
+971 SNQEARLTT
-981 NIGFDK
+981 NIGYDSEGK
-987 TDGIQGFYEY
+987 HYEY
-997 ARTENQEYNNNPTK
+997 TRADGSIRDNNNPTK

-1032 VQHYATYGEAV
+1032 VQHYATYDEAV

-1055 KVTDADIQRQVV
+1055 EVTDADIQRQVV
-1067 RLSDQSW
+1067 RLSDKCW
-1074 YDANKGTPETVWYQV
+1074 YDSGTKNVWYQV
-1089 YLNNSKL
+1089 YTNSSTL

-1103 VSSNKCA
+1103 VSSNDCI
-1110 NATKA
+1110 NVTKD
-1115 RWNHSNSWYGGYD
+1115 RSNHTSNWYGGYD

-1174 TASTAAYSGSGW
+1174 TASTAAHSGSGW
-1186 QQRGSYTAGFQQTT
+1186 QQQGSYRAGFRQTA
-1200 TETTTETGTGT
+1200 TETTTATGTGT

-1311 AETPTVTPA
+1311 AEAPAVTPA

-1341 LSGSLLLGLGAA
+1341 LSGSVLLGLGAV
-1353 LNRRKENR
+1353 LNRRKEDR